1 MSKRLISMILIV
13 AILCSMLLMSCDIS
27 KLATSKGNAQNT
39 PTTDT
44 ADEGAQTL
52 QILKSNA
59 KLTQDQLLSRI
70 KAEYLIT
77 NGGYADSDPIVAIIT
92 LPGASL
98 IDSYMSTSAVG
109 SVSDYVHSVEGKAA
123 EESIL
128 AEQSSLIDELYAEGL
143 ISGVAYSYSTI
154 MNGVAV
160 NTTYGNLK
168 KISEKN
174 NVYQTILSDTFN
186 RPTAIEG
193 TDASGIVNP
202 VDVYPTG
209 IFNSSSAVSSTG
221 EKFTGKHTAV
231 AVLDSGFDCEHTVF
245 KNQPEGEL
253 LITQKTVSSVLAN
266 TTAIKLDKSLELMDV
281 YYSDK
286 IPFVFDYADKD
297 KNVNPYDSEHGTHVA
312 GIIGGMDDTI
322 TGIAVD
328 TQLVLMK
335 VFPDLDDGG
344 KTEDILAA
352 LEDAVLLG
360 VDAINM
366 SLGSSCGFS
375 READGDAINAV
386 YDKINESGISLI
398 CAASNSYSSAY
409 GGEGGN
415 TNKVTNP
422 DSATVGSPST
432 YPGALSVASISG
444 TKSKYIVANDKQI
457 IFFTESNNIAG
468 DPNDFFD
475 ELNIGTGEGQT
486 LSKTFEYVT
495 IPGVGMKANYAAFSK
510 DELKGKIALVRRG
523 ENTFEDKALQAKL
536 AGAAAC
542 IIYNNVEGDILMSMG
557 KSDHIPTISI
567 SKEDGSVL
575 SQTPRGTITLTYHN
589 QAGPFMSDFS
599 SWGPTAD
606 LKLKPEITA
615 HGGNILS
622 SVPGGGY
629 DELSGT
635 SMATPNLCG
644 IVVLIRQ
651 YLKEKYPSYN
661 YQQISVMANQMLM
674 STATIIVDQQ
684 ANPYSPRKQ
693 GAGLASLSNV
703 VNTKAYLTVDGIDR
717 TKLELGDDKEKRGV
731 YEMTFS
737 VVNLSEDTLSYD
749 LSLIA
754 MTETVSKSNSD
765 YVAEKAQILGG
776 KTVFSVGGSVISG
789 STLTV
794 PGNSTLKITATYT
807 MSDADKQM
815 IDKLFPNGMF
825 VEGFVKLTA
834 SKETKIDLNIPFL
847 AFFGDWTQ
855 APMFDK
861 TYYEVESE
869 AHNAAIDEE
878 DKLKADYYAT
888 TPYGSYYYNYI
899 IPLGTYLYDVDT
911 NMYDA
916 IPATEQHIAISDTL
930 GTIDGLSAVYAG
942 LLRNAKTMTYT
953 IVDKVT
959 GEEVYRKEVTNANKA
974 YFVNAPFPNY
984 EFLNVKS
991 QQLGLVNNREY
1002 TFLMEGTLDYG
1013 DGGVSSNIRNHFT
1026 FDFCLDNEAPI
1037 LKDVKYE
1044 KEYDKTLKKDR
1055 YYLTMTIYDNHYVQS
1070 ITPIAFT
1077 SSQTY
1082 AFLSETPIP
1091 VYSQKGQDNVVRIE
1105 ITDYLEDL
1113 YMDELITSAIS
1124 FSIDD
1129 YALNSNI
1136 YICQLPGTKG
1146 DFKFTKDGTEDGTD
1160 LSILTLYEGEVV
1172 DLTQYLYTSDTSVD
1186 AFKDYLRYLDWESSN
1201 EKVATVKDGEI
1212 LGVKAGR
1219 TTITVT
1225 EQLDGKQANLLIN
1238 VKPRPTDNQE
1248 KSKQLAT
1255 QRKSVDNVE
1264 DKYVESIRFSYFDTI
1279 FAYSRAAQTSKI
1291 GETGDRHY
1299 LSAVEGGE
1307 ISFYPGEKIQLFYD
1321 LDPWYVA
1328 DKYPVTFT
1336 STNENVAIVDEE
1348 GVVTALKK
1356 GTTTIQAR
1364 LEGSSLRA
1372 SVKITVNSE
1381 FIIENRTLVAYK
1393 GLGGEVI
1400 IPDDEGI
1407 LYIGAFAFCLYD
1419 TDNTVEVSEEDYD
1432 ANKIP
1437 STNTTVTSVV
1447 IPDSVQEIQKYAFYN
1462 CVGLKKVTVPSSVR
1476 FIREYAFYGDAKLEE
1491 IDLSNVEAIGARAFS
1506 GCAKLTLNPKKD
1518 LRKTYAIGVRAFED
1532 CTSITSINLTTLR
1545 NTGSE
1550 AFKGC
1555 TALESVVFGE
1565 KTKLSYAMFAKS
1577 GVKHVV
1583 LYETLEIP
1591 EYCFAECSELISVT
1605 LKNNIWK
1612 IGYGAFCENEKL
1624 TTVVFE
1630 GSVDIIGEQAFYDC
1644 PELATLT
1651 LPNSELTL
1659 ENYCFFECGG
1669 LSTLVF
1675 GENTFIKNM
1684 NGAAFQSTAISTFTV
1699 HADNPYYAVS
1709 ADGKLLTS
1717 KDGKTI
1723 YLAATGADFGES
1735 YTISADVVGNGAFCG
1750 INVLHLIFTN
1760 PKTVISD
1767 YAFANCEALES
1778 ITFPEEGIASIG
1790 NSAFRYTEK
1799 LTSVNLE
1806 KVKTVGD
1813 YAFSN
1818 SGLTEI
1824 TLADGATYGEGA
1836 FFASALER
1844 VTIGK
1849 LSSFGMGAFQRCLS
1863 LIEVIMPAE
1872 GGVSFGDSCFA
1883 YDASLETIDLST
1895 VKIIPDQLFF
1905 ECTSLRRAD
1914 MQSAVKIGAYA
1925 FADCSSLFYVRF
1937 PVVEEIGEGAF
1948 SQYEQ
1953 YGQAPIFGGTGTDSE
1968 GREALVLPETLTYLG
1983 DGTFIGCSGVELVV
1997 FEGNGLTPPSMEGKT
2012 DEEVAEKYWNY
2023 LFAYCENLTEV
2034 VLPEAM
2040 TRIGKYAFAGCKSL
2054 EIINLSSVREIDE
2067 LAFYECVFLE
2077 EVDLGSAE
2085 FIGFGAFT
2093 GCSFLESIGST
2104 TELVEVAD
2112 HAFSG
2117 TNLKDVTAPKLEKIG
2132 VCAFQNNTDLAS
2144 FTFSNKLSYIG
2155 DRAFWGCESLADFY
2169 YDLDG
2174 TPTKDGKINDY
2185 ASLSDGVLYTGLPSG
2200 KLQLAA
2206 VPGGKTTQ
2214 TLEVL
2219 EGTSRIDQ
2227 YSGNQNKSITKLIL
2241 PESLKLI
2248 GNYAFYGYDALECV
2262 EFRSFT
2268 APALESSYIPNAK
2281 LEEDDPGFSI
2291 LQNYYDVFELELCYY
2306 TFIDLAGKKDPIKM
2320 VLPSNMDT
2328 EGYDGIIYLACFGK
2342 VEDAE
2347 HSEYVA
2353 MDKTTSSF
2361 IDYATEIEGIDEI
2374 TVKHESLIN
2383 SAVAALNAMKQDYT
2397 NFGYTEERW
2406 QEMSDAVKKAKAELN
2421 SIKLQ
2426 SASPAIQKL
2435 QADILALPDTY
2446 TSADKATM
2454 DAIKASLALL
2464 KPAEKVILDLS
2475 RYTALLPAYE
2485 ADVPDVIVPDDP
2497 TPDPEPDKPASP
2509 LMTVLI
2515 VLVSVMAIAAVAA
2528 VAYVIIKRKNKSKKA
2543 EKPEQNE
2550 AEDSVAK
2557 DELVLQEE
2565 NKAQNE
2571 PVLQDGPE
2579 EKDESE
2585 ALENSEKG
2593 DDEE

>member
-1 MSKRLISMILIV
+1 MSRRLISMLLIV
-13 AILCSMLLMSCDIS
+13 VMLGSMLLTSCSSIGRGD
-27 KLATSKGNAQNT
+27 
-39 PTTDT
+39 TDKT
-44 ADEGAQTL
+44 NQDSALTDVVDKNSQTL

-59 KLTQDQLLSRI
+59 KFTQDQQLSRI
-70 KAEYLIT
+70 KAEYLIA

-92 LPGASL
+92 LPGESVM
-98 IDSYMSTSAVG
+98 DSYISTNALG
-109 SVSDYVHSVEGKAA
+109 SVSDYAGSEKGKDVQ
-123 EESIL
+123 ERVL
-128 AEQSSLIDELYAEGL
+128 AEQSALINELYADGL
-143 ISGVAYSYSTI
+143 ISGVEYSYSTV
-154 MNGVAV
+154 MNGIAV
-160 NTTYGNLK
+160 NTTYGNFK

-174 NVYQTILSDTFN
+174 SISQTILSDTFN
-186 RPTAIEG
+186 RPEAIEG

-209 IFNSSSAVSSTG
+209 IFNSSSAISATG
-221 EKFTGKHTAV
+221 EQFTGKHTAV

-245 KNQPEGEL
+245 QNRPAGEL
-253 LITQKTVSSVLAN
+253 LITQQFVSSVLAD
-266 TTAIKLDKSLELMDV
+266 TTAMKLDKTLELMDV

-312 GIIGGMDDTI
+312 GIIGGLDETI

-335 VFPDLDDGG
+335 VFPDLDEGG

-386 YDKINESGISLI
+386 YDKINQSGISLI

-415 TNKVTNP
+415 TNKASNP
-422 DSATVGSPST
+422 DSSTVGSPST

-444 TKSKYIVANDKQI
+444 TKSKYIVANDEQI
-457 IFFTESNNIAG
+457 IFFNESNDISG
-468 DPNDFFD
+468 DPNDFFA
-475 ELNIGTGEGQT
+475 ELNIGNGEGQVQ
-486 LSKTFEYVT
+486 SKTFEYVT

-510 DELKGKIALVRRG
+510 DDLKGKIALVRRG

-536 AGAAAC
+536 AGAVAC

-567 SKEDGSVL
+567 SKEDGTIL
-575 SQTPRGTITLTYHN
+575 AQQATGTITLSYQS

-599 SWGPTAD
+599 SWGPTPD

-651 YLKEKYPSYN
+651 YLKEKYPEYT

-737 VVNLSEDTLSYD
+737 VVNISSEALTYD

-754 MTETVSKSNSD
+754 MTETVSKSDSE

-776 KTVFSVGGSVISG
+776 STAFAVSGGSLSG
-789 STLTV
+789 SLLTV
-794 PGNSTLKITATYT
+794 PANATVKVTATYT
-807 MSDADKQM
+807 MSDADKKM
-815 IDKLFPNGMF
+815 MDSLFVNGMY

-834 SKETKIDLNIPFL
+834 KESTGIDLNIPFL

-911 NMYDA
+911 DMYDA
-916 IPATEQHIAISDTL
+916 IPATEEHIAMSDSL

-959 GEEVYRKEVTNANKA
+959 GEEVYRNEVVNANKA
-974 YFVNAPFPNY
+974 YYNGVPLPNY
-984 EFLNVKS
+984 EFLNIKS
-991 QQLGLVNNREY
+991 YELGLVNNREY

-1013 DGGVSSNIRNHFT
+1013 DGGVSTNIRNHFT
-1026 FDFCLDNEAPI
+1026 FDFYLDNEAPI
-1037 LKDVKYE
+1037 LKNVEYE

-1070 ITPIAFT
+1070 ITPITFT
-1077 SSQTY
+1077 STQSY
-1082 AFLSETPIP
+1082 AFLTENPIP
-1091 VYSQKGQDNVVRIE
+1091 VYSQMGQDNVVRIE
-1105 ITDYLEDL
+1105 ITDYLEQL
-1113 YMDELITSAIS
+1113 CHDEVITSALS

-1160 LSILTLYEGEVV
+1160 LSILSLYEGEVV
-1172 DLTQYLYTSDTSVD
+1172 DLTSYLYTSDTSVD
-1186 AFKDYLRYLDWESSN
+1186 AFKDYLRYLYWESSN
-1201 EKVATVKDGEI
+1201 EKVATVKDGQI
-1212 LGVKAGR
+1212 MGVKAGR

-1225 EQLDGKQANLLIN
+1225 ELLDGKQTNLLIN
-1238 VKPRPTDNQE
+1238 VKAKPEDTKE
-1248 KSKQLAT
+1248 KQFKNSSGT
-1255 QRKSVDNVE
+1255 RNTVVE
-1264 DKYVESIRFSYFDTI
+1264 NAGDAYVESIKFSYFDTI

-1299 LSAVEGGE
+1299 LSAMEGGG

-1321 LDPWYVA
+1321 IDPWYVE
-1328 DKYPVTFT
+1328 DNYPVTFT
-1336 STNENVAIVDEE
+1336 STNESVAIVDEE

-1356 GTTTIQAR
+1356 GTTTIQAV

-1381 FIIENRTLVAYK
+1381 FVIENRTLIAYK
-1393 GLGGEVI
+1393 GLGGEVV
-1400 IPDDEGI
+1400 IPNDEGI

-1419 TDNTVEVSEEDYD
+1419 TDNTIELTEEDYD

-1437 STNTTVTSVV
+1437 STNTTVTSIV
-1447 IPDSVQEIQKYAFYN
+1447 IPDTVQEIQKYAFYN
-1462 CVGLKKVTVPSSVR
+1462 CVGLKKVTIPSSVR
-1476 FIREYAFYGDAKLEE
+1476 FIREYAFYGDAKLETV
-1491 IDLSNVEAIGARAFS
+1491 DLSNVEAIGARAFS
-1506 GCAKLTLNPKKD
+1506 GCSKLTLDPEKD
-1518 LRKTYAIGVRAFED
+1518 LRKTYSIGDRAFEN
-1532 CTSITSINLTTLR
+1532 CTSITSVDLTTLR
-1545 NTGSE
+1545 NTGKE

-1555 TALESVVFGE
+1555 SSLEAVVLGE
-1565 KTKLSYAMFAKS
+1565 KTKLSYAMFVRS
-1577 GVKHVV
+1577 GVKNIV

-1591 EYCFAECSELISVT
+1591 AYCFAECKDLESVT
-1605 LKNNIWK
+1605 FKNDIWR
-1612 IGYGAFCENEKL
+1612 IGNGAFCENEKL
-1624 TTVVFE
+1624 ATVNFE

-1644 PELATLT
+1644 PALT
-1651 LPNSELTL
+1651 ALKLPNCEITL
-1659 ENYCFFECGG
+1659 ENYCFYECEK
-1669 LSTLVF
+1669 LNTLEF
-1675 GENTFIKNM
+1675 GTDTWISNM
-1684 NGAAFQSTAISTFTV
+1684 NGAAFQATEIKTFIVPSSNAHYKVST
-1699 HADNPYYAVS
+1699 
-1709 ADGKLLTS
+1709 DGKLLLS
-1717 KDGKTI
+1717 KDGRTVH
-1723 YLAATGADFGES
+1723 LAATGADFGDS
-1735 YTISADVVGNGAFCG
+1735 YTISYDVVGNGAFCG
-1750 INVLHLIFTN
+1750 IEIVNLTFTN
-1760 PKTVISD
+1760 PNTVIGD

-1778 ITFPEEGIASIG
+1778 VTFPTAGVASIG
-1790 NSAFRYTEK
+1790 NSSFRYAK
-1799 LTSVNLE
+1799 NLTKVNLE
-1806 KVKTVGD
+1806 KIKLVGD

-1818 SGLTEI
+1818 TGLKDVV
-1824 TLADGATYGEGA
+1824 LSDGATYGEGA
-1836 FFASALER
+1836 FYAATIEK

-1849 LSSFGMGAFQRCLS
+1849 NSQFGMGAFQKCTS
-1863 LIEVIMPAE
+1863 LKSVVMPTE
-1872 GGVSFGDSCFA
+1872 GGVTFGDGCFA
-1883 YDASLETIDLST
+1883 YDTSLETIDLST
-1895 VKIIPDQLFF
+1895 MKVIPDQAFF
-1905 ECTSLRRAD
+1905 ECTALMKAD
-1914 MQSAVKIGAYA
+1914 MQNAVKIGAYA
-1925 FADCSSLFYVRF
+1925 FADCASLFYVRF

-1948 SQYEQ
+1948 SQYEK
-1953 YGQAPIFGGTGTDSE
+1953 YGQAPIFGGTGMDSD
-1968 GREALVLPETLTYLG
+1968 GNTALVLPETLTYLG
-1983 DGTFIGCSGVELVV
+1983 DGAFIGCTGIESVV
-1997 FEGNGLTPPSMEGKT
+1997 FAGNRLTAPSMEGKT
-2012 DEEVAEKYWNY
+2012 EEEQAEKYWNY
-2023 LFAYCENLTEV
+2023 LFAYCTNLKKV
-2034 VLPEAM
+2034 VLPESM
-2040 TRIGKYAFAGCKSL
+2040 TRIGKYAFAGCELL
-2054 EIINLSSVREIDE
+2054 ETINLSYVTEIDE
-2067 LAFYECVFLE
+2067 LAFYECLSLE
-2077 EVDLGSAE
+2077 EVELTSVKTVGY
-2085 FIGFGAFT
+2085 GAFT
-2093 GCSFLESIGST
+2093 GCSFLESIGDT
-2104 TELVEVAD
+2104 PELTEVAD
-2112 HAFSG
+2112 YAFSG
-2117 TNLKDVTAPKLEKIG
+2117 TDLKEVNAPVLEKIG
-2132 VCAFQNNTDLAS
+2132 VCAFQDNTSLTS
-2144 FTFSNKLSYIG
+2144 FTFSESLQAIS
-2155 DRAFWGCESLADFY
+2155 DRAFWGCEKLESFY
-2169 YDLDG
+2169 YNADG
-2174 TPTKDGKINDY
+2174 SAKKDGRINDY
-2185 ASLSDGVLYTGLPSG
+2185 AMLHDGVLYTNLPSG
-2200 KLQLAA
+2200 KLQLTAI
-2206 VPGGKTTQ
+2206 PGGKSVE

-2219 EGTSRIDQ
+2219 ENTARIDQ
-2227 YSGNQNKSITKLIL
+2227 YAGNQNKNIKSLIL

-2248 GNYAFYGYDALECV
+2248 GNYAFYGYDNLECV

-2268 APALESSYIPNAK
+2268 APALESSYISSALLN
-2281 LEEDDPGFSI
+2281 EDDPGYSI
-2291 LQNYYDVFELELCYY
+2291 LQNCYDLFELELCYY
-2306 TFIDLAGKKDPIKM
+2306 TFIDLAGKKEPIKM
-2320 VLPSNMDT
+2320 ILPSNTDV
-2328 EGYDGIIYLACFGK
+2328 EGYDGIIYLVCFGK

-2347 HSEYVA
+2347 HSSYVA
-2353 MDKTTSSF
+2353 MDKTTTNF
-2361 IDYATEIEGIDEI
+2361 IDYATQIEAIDEI
-2374 TVKHESLIN
+2374 ALKHENLIN
-2383 SAVAALNAMKQDYT
+2383 SALAALNAMKQDYT
-2397 NFGYTEERW
+2397 QFGYTAERW
-2406 QEMSDAVKKAKAELN
+2406 QEMTLAVQNAKATLN
-2421 SIKLQ
+2421 SIKLH

-2446 TSADKATM
+2446 TSAYRATM
-2454 DAIKASLALL
+2454 EALKASISAL
-2464 KPAEKVILDLS
+2464 KPAEKQILDLS
-2475 RYTALLPAYE
+2475 RYTALLSAYE
-2485 ADVPDVIVPDDP
+2485 ADILQDEPTDSDP
-2497 TPDPEPDKPASP
+2497 IIDSEKPAFP
-2509 LMTVLI
+2509 WKTVI
-2515 VLVSVMAIAAVAA
+2515 IISVSVIALAGACVG
-2528 VAYVIIKRKNKSKKA
+2528 VYLFLRSRKAKA
-2543 EKPEQNE
+2543 EP
-2550 AEDSVAK
+2550 AETEED
-2557 DELVLQEE
+2557 EE
-2565 NKAQNE
+2565 NE
-2571 PVLQDGPE
+2571 PNREIGE
-2579 EKDESE
+2579 EETKE
-2585 ALENSEKG
+2585 G
-2593 DDEE
+2593 DDQQ

>member
-1 MSKRLISMILIV
+1 MLLIV
-13 AILCSMLLMSCDIS
+13 AMLCSILLTSCDVLKS
-27 KLATSKGNAQNT
+27 DLPSADKS
-39 PTTDT
+39 PT
-44 ADEGAQTL
+44 ADKSDNDAQTL
-52 QILKSNA
+52 RILKSDA
-59 KLTQDQLLSRI
+59 KLTQEQQLSRI
-70 KAEYLIT
+70 KAEYLIA
-77 NGGYADSDPIVAIIT
+77 NGGYSDSDPIVAIIT
-92 LPGASL
+92 LPGDSL
-98 IDSYMSTSAVG
+98 MDRFISTNALG
-109 SVSDYVHSVEGKAA
+109 SVSDYVYSEEGRAVQDA
-123 EESIL
+123 IFD
-128 AEQSSLIDELYAEGL
+128 EQRALVDELGAKGL
-143 ISGVAYSYSTI
+143 ISDVVYSYSTI
-154 MNGVAV
+154 MNGIAV
-160 NTTYGNLK
+160 NTTYGDFK
-168 KISEKN
+168 KISEMN
-174 NVYQTILSDTFN
+174 NVSLTILSDTFN
-186 RPTAIEG
+186 RPEAIEG

-209 IFNSSSAVSSTG
+209 IFNSSSAVSASG
-221 EKFTGKHTAV
+221 ERFTGKHTAV

-245 KNQPEGEL
+245 QNKPAGEL
-253 LITQKTVSSVLAN
+253 LITQQLVSSVLAN
-266 TTAIKLDKSLELMDV
+266 TNALKLDKSLELMDV

-312 GIIGGMDDTI
+312 GIIGGLDDTI

-335 VFPDLDDGG
+335 VFPDLDEGG

-375 READGDAINAV
+375 READSDAINAV

-398 CAASNSYSSAY
+398 TAASNSYSSAY

-444 TKSKYIVANDKQI
+444 TKSKYIVANDSQI
-457 IFFTESNNIAG
+457 IFFTESNDISG
-468 DPNDFFD
+468 DPNDFFG
-475 ELNIGTGEGQT
+475 ELNVGNGDGQVQ
-486 LSKTFEYVT
+486 SMTFEYVT

-567 SKEDGSVL
+567 SKEDGEVL
-575 SQTPRGTITLTYHN
+575 SKTPRGKITLTFQN

-599 SWGPTAD
+599 SWGPTPD

-651 YLKEKYPSYN
+651 YLKEKYPTYT
-661 YQQISVMANQMLM
+661 YQEISVMANQMLM

-717 TKLELGDDKEKRGV
+717 TKLELGDDKEKLGV
-731 YEMTFS
+731 YSMTFS

-754 MTETVSKSNSD
+754 MTETVSKSDSD

-776 KTVFSVGGSVISG
+776 KTVFSVGGKVING
-789 STLTV
+789 TVLTV
-794 PGNSTLKITATYT
+794 PGNATVEVTATYT
-807 MSDADKQM
+807 MAETDKQM
-815 IDKLFPNGMF
+815 IDRLFPNGMY

-834 SKETKIDLNIPFL
+834 SESTKIDLNIPFL

-869 AHNAAIDEE
+869 AHNAAIDDE

-916 IPATEQHIAISDTL
+916 IPATEEHIAMSDML

-959 GEEVYRKEVTNANKA
+959 GEEIYRNEVTNANKA
-974 YFVNAPFPNY
+974 YFANAPVPNY
-984 EFLNVKS
+984 EFLNIKS
-991 QQLGLVNNREY
+991 YQLGLVNNREY

-1013 DGGVSSNIRNHFT
+1013 DGGVSTNIRNHFT
-1026 FDFCLDNEAPI
+1026 FDFTLDNEAPI

-1055 YYLTMTIYDNHYVQS
+1055 YYLTMTVYDNHYVQS
-1070 ITPIAFT
+1070 ITPITFT

-1091 VYSQKGQDNVVRIE
+1091 VYSQRGEDSVVRIE

-1113 YMDELITSAIS
+1113 YKDELITSALS

-1172 DLTQYLYTSDTSVD
+1172 DLTEYLYTSDITVD
-1186 AFKDYLRYLDWESSN
+1186 AYKDYLRYLYWESSN
-1201 EKVATVKDGEI
+1201 EKVATVKDGQL

-1219 TTITVT
+1219 TTVTVT
-1225 EQLDGKQANLLIN
+1225 EQLDGKQTNLLIN
-1238 VKPRPTDNQE
+1238 VKPRPDEQK
-1248 KSKQLAT
+1248 KSSQQAKN
-1255 QRKSVDNVE
+1255 KNVVDSK
-1264 DKYVESIRFSYFDTI
+1264 DDAYVESIRFSYFDTI

-1299 LSAVEGGE
+1299 ISALEGGG

-1321 LDPWYVA
+1321 LDPWYVE

-1336 STNENVAIVDEE
+1336 STNENVAIVDED

-1356 GTTTIQAR
+1356 GTTTIQAI

-1372 SVKITVNSE
+1372 SIRVTVNSE
-1381 FIIENRTLVAYK
+1381 FVIENRTLVAYK
-1393 GLGGEVI
+1393 GLGGDVV

-1419 TDNTVEVSEEDYD
+1419 TDNTVELTEEDYD

-1447 IPDSVQEIQKYAFYN
+1447 IPDNVQEIQKYAFYN
-1462 CVGLKKVTVPSSVR
+1462 CVGLKKVTIPSTVR
-1476 FIREYAFYGDAKLEE
+1476 FIREYAFYGDAKLEQ
-1491 IDLSNVEAIGARAFS
+1491 IDLSYVEAVGARAFS
-1506 GCAKLTLNPKKD
+1506 GCTKLTLDPETD
-1518 LRKTYAIGVRAFED
+1518 LIKTYAIGERAFEN
-1532 CTSITSINLTTLR
+1532 CTSITSVDLTALR
-1545 NTGSE
+1545 NTGKE

-1555 TALESVVFGE
+1555 TSLDNVVFGE

-1583 LYETLEIP
+1583 LYEALEIP
-1591 EYCFAECSELISVT
+1591 DYCFAECGELISVT
-1605 LKNNIWK
+1605 LMNDIWK
-1612 IGYGAFCENEKL
+1612 IGYGAFCENAKL
-1624 TTVVFE
+1624 SVVNFQ

-1644 PELATLT
+1644 PSLETLG
-1651 LPNSELTL
+1651 LPDSEVIL
-1659 ENYCFFECGG
+1659 ENYCFFECEG
-1669 LSTLVF
+1669 LTTLVL
-1675 GENTFIKNM
+1675 GKNTFIKDM
-1684 NGAAFQSTAISTFTV
+1684 NGAAFQSTAITNFTL
-1699 HADNPYYAVS
+1699 NEENIYYTVS
-1709 ADGKLLTS
+1709 DDGKLLLS
-1717 KDGKTI
+1717 ADGSTI
-1723 YLAATGADFGES
+1723 FLAATGADFGES
-1735 YTISADVVGNGAFCG
+1735 YTVSADVVGNGAFCG
-1750 INVLHLIFTN
+1750 IDLVHIIFTN
-1760 PKTVISD
+1760 PNTVISD
-1767 YAFANCEALES
+1767 YAFANCEAIES
-1778 ITFPEEGIASIG
+1778 ITFPESGVASIG
-1790 NSAFRYTEK
+1790 NSAFRYAEK
-1799 LTSVNLE
+1799 LTAVNLE
-1806 KVKTVGD
+1806 KVKLVGD

-1818 SGLTEI
+1818 TGLTAV
-1824 TLADGATYGEGA
+1824 TLADDATYGEGA
-1836 FFASALER
+1836 FFNSALES
-1844 VTIGK
+1844 VTVGK
-1849 LSSFGMGAFQRCLS
+1849 NSTFGMGAFQRCLS
-1863 LIEVIMPAE
+1863 LREVVMPSD
-1872 GGVSFGDSCFA
+1872 GGVTLGESCFA
-1883 YDASLETIDLST
+1883 YDTALETIDLSS
-1895 VKIIPDQLFF
+1895 VSIIPDQAFF
-1905 ECTSLRRAD
+1905 ECTSLRKAD
-1914 MQSAVKIGAYA
+1914 MQVAVQIGAYA
-1925 FADCSSLFYVRF
+1925 FADCASLYYVRF
-1937 PVVEEIGEGAF
+1937 PVVEQIGEGAF

-1953 YGQAPIFGGTGTDSE
+1953 YGQAPIFGGTGIDAE
-1968 GREALVLPETLTYLG
+1968 GNEALVLPATLTYLG
-1983 DGTFIGCSGVELVV
+1983 DGAFIGCTGIQVVV
-1997 FEGNGLTPPSMEGKT
+1997 FDGNGLTPPSMEGKS
-2012 DEEVAEKYWNY
+2012 EEEQAEKYWNY
-2023 LFAYCENLTEV
+2023 LFAYCENLNKV
-2034 VLPEAM
+2034 VLPEGM
-2040 TRIGKYAFAGCKSL
+2040 SRIGKYAFAGCELL
-2054 EIINLSSVREIDE
+2054 EFINLSAVTEIDE
-2067 LAFYECVFLE
+2067 LAFYECVYLE
-2077 EVDLGSAE
+2077 EVDLAKAE
-2085 FIGFGAFT
+2085 YVGFGAFT
-2093 GCSFLESIGST
+2093 GCRFLESIGST
-2104 TELVEVAD
+2104 PALVEVAD

-2117 TNLKDVTAPKLEKIG
+2117 TDLREVNAPLLSSIG
-2132 VCAFQNNTDLAS
+2132 ICAFQDNENLAS
-2144 FTFSNKLSYIG
+2144 FTFSEKLGYIG
-2155 DRAFWGCESLADFY
+2155 DRAFWGCAALADFY
-2169 YDLDG
+2169 YA
-2174 TPTKDGKINDY
+2174 KDGSQLKDGRINDY
-2185 ASLSDGVLYTGLPSG
+2185 ATLYDGVLYTVLPSG
-2200 KLQLAA
+2200 KLQLTA
-2206 VPGGKTTQ
+2206 VPGGKTVE
-2214 TLEVL
+2214 TLEL
-2219 EGTSRIDQ
+2219 PEGTARVDQ
-2227 YSGNQNKSITKLIL
+2227 YAGNQNKSITKVIL

-2248 GNYAFYGYDALECV
+2248 GNYAFYGYDALQCV
-2262 EFRSFT
+2262 EFRSFV
-2268 APALESSYIPNAK
+2268 APSLESSYIPDAK
-2281 LEEDDPGFSI
+2281 LDEDDPGFDV
-2291 LQNYYDVFELELCYY
+2291 LQKYFDVFELELCYY
-2306 TFIDLAGKKDPIKM
+2306 TFIDLAGKKEPIKM
-2320 VLPSNMDT
+2320 ILPSNTDVV
-2328 EGYDGIIYLACFGK
+2328 GYDGIIYLVCFGN

-2347 HSEYVA
+2347 HSTYVA

-2361 IDYATEIEGIDEI
+2361 IDYATEIEGIADI
-2374 TVKHESLIN
+2374 TVKHEALIN

-2397 NFGYTEERW
+2397 KFGYTEERW
-2406 QEMSDAVKKAKAELN
+2406 EEMTSAVLAAKMKLN

-2426 SASPAIQKL
+2426 SASPTLQKL

-2446 TSADKATM
+2446 TSAYKATM
-2454 DAIKASLALL
+2454 DAIKASISAL
-2464 KPAEKVILDLS
+2464 KPAEKVLLDLS
-2475 RYTALLPAYE
+2475 KYNALLSAYE
-2485 ADVPDVIVPDDP
+2485 ADVPAEI
-2497 TPDPEPDKPASP
+2497 TPEPEPAPEPDEQTSP
-2509 LMTVLI
+2509 WKVVLI
-2515 VLVSVMAIAAVAA
+2515 VLASVIVIAGVG
-2528 VAYVIIKRKNKSKKA
+2528 VGVYFFLKRK
-2543 EKPEQNE
+2543 
-2550 AEDSVAK
+2550 K
-2557 DELVLQEE
+2557 DFD
-2565 NKAQNE
+2565 
-2571 PVLQDGPE
+2571 PTGSPE
-2579 EKDESE
+2579 ESENREEQILEAQEHNGDEE
-2585 ALENSEKG
+2585 AHEDEKSTVTEETEEG
-2593 DDEE
+2593 DDR

>member
-1 MSKRLISMILIV
+1 MLLIV
-13 AILCSMLLMSCDIS
+13 AMLFSVLLTACTFTKSV
-27 KLATSKGNAQNT
+27 T
-39 PTTDT
+39 PTTEQTEVVENEPEDSS
-44 ADEGAQTL
+44 QTL
-52 QILKSNA
+52 MILKSDN

-98 IDSYMSTSAVG
+98 MDRYITTNALG
-109 SVSDYVHSVEGKAA
+109 SVSDYVHTQEGEEAQKA
-123 EESIL
+123 IL
-128 AEQSSLIDELYAEGL
+128 AEQHALIDELYAEGL
-143 ISGVAYSYSTI
+143 ISDVAYSYSTI
-154 MNGVAV
+154 LNGVAV
-160 NTTYGNLK
+160 HTTYGDFKNIAK
-168 KISEKN
+168 KN
-174 NVYQTILSDTFN
+174 NVHQTILSDTFN
-186 RPTAIEG
+186 RPQALEG

-209 IFNSSSAVSSTG
+209 IFNSSSAVSLTG
-221 EKFTGKHTAV
+221 EHFTGKHTAV

-245 KNQPEGEL
+245 QNKPAGEL
-253 LITQKTVSSVLAN
+253 LITQKFVSSILAN
-266 TTAIKLDKSLELMDV
+266 TTAMRLDDSLELMDV

-312 GIIGGMDDTI
+312 GIIGGQDETI

-335 VFPDLDDGG
+335 VFPDLDEGG

-386 YDKINESGISLI
+386 YQKINESGISLI

-444 TKSKYIVANDKQI
+444 TKSKYIVANNKQI
-457 IFFTESNNIAG
+457 IFFTESNDISG
-468 DPNDFFD
+468 DPNDFFN
-475 ELNIGTGEGQT
+475 ELNIGTGEGQVQ
-486 LSKTFEYVT
+486 SKTFEYVT

-567 SKEDGSVL
+567 SKEDGAVL
-575 SQTPRGTITLTYHN
+575 SETPRGTITLTYHN

-599 SWGPTAD
+599 SWGPTPD

-651 YLKEKYPSYN
+651 YLKEKYPSYT
-661 YQQISVMANQMLM
+661 YQEISVMANQMLM

-703 VNTKAYLTVDGIDR
+703 VTTKAYLTVKGIDR
-717 TKLELGDDKEKRGV
+717 TKLELVDDKEKRGI

-737 VVNLSEDTLSYD
+737 VVNLSADTLSYD

-754 MTETVSKSNSD
+754 MTETVSKSDSD
-765 YVAEKAQILGG
+765 YVAEKSQILGG
-776 KTVFSVGGSVISG
+776 STVFSVDGAVLSG
-789 STLTV
+789 NTLTV
-794 PGNSTLKITATYT
+794 PGNATVEVTATYT
-807 MSDADKQM
+807 MTSADKQM
-815 IDKLFPNGMF
+815 IDDLFPNGMF

-834 SKETKIDLNIPFL
+834 AKDTNIDLNIPFL

-869 AHNAAIDEE
+869 AHNAAIDDE

-916 IPATEQHIAISDTL
+916 IPATEEHIAMSDTL

-959 GEEVYRKEVTNANKA
+959 GEEIYRKEVINANKA
-974 YFVNAPFPNY
+974 YFANAPVPNY
-984 EFLNVKS
+984 EFLDIKS
-991 QQLGLVNNREY
+991 HELGLVNNREY

-1070 ITPIAFT
+1070 ITPISFT

-1082 AFLSETPIP
+1082 AFLTDSPIP

-1113 YMDELITSAIS
+1113 YSDELITSALS

-1160 LSILTLYEGEVV
+1160 LSILTLNEGEVV
-1172 DLTQYLYTSDTSVD
+1172 DLTRYLYTSDITVD
-1186 AFKDYLRYLDWESSN
+1186 AFKDYLRYLKWESSN
-1201 EKVATVKDGEI
+1201 EKVATVKDGQL
-1212 LGVKAGR
+1212 LGVQAGR

-1238 VKPRPTDNQE
+1238 VKAKPERQQAAR
-1248 KSKQLAT
+1248 KQSAK
-1255 QRKSVDNVE
+1255 QKNVVDNVE
-1264 DKYVESIRFSYFDTI
+1264 DAYVESIRFSYFDTI

-1299 LSAVEGGE
+1299 LSAMKGGE

-1321 LDPWYVA
+1321 LDPWYVEE
-1328 DKYPVTFT
+1328 KYPVTFT

-1364 LEGSSLRA
+1364 LENSSLRA

-1393 GLGGEVI
+1393 GLGGEVV

-1407 LYIGAFAFCLYD
+1407 LYIGPFAFCLYD
-1419 TDNTVEVSEEDYD
+1419 TDNTVELTEEDYD

-1447 IPDSVQEIQKYAFYN
+1447 IPSTVQEIQKYAFYN

-1491 IDLSNVEAIGARAFS
+1491 IDLSSVEAIGARAFA
-1506 GCAKLTLNPKKD
+1506 GCTKLTLDFEKD
-1518 LRKTYAIGVRAFED
+1518 LRKTYAIGVRAFEN
-1532 CTSITSINLTTLR
+1532 CTGLTAVNLTTLR

-1555 TALESVVFGE
+1555 TSLETVVFGE

-1577 GVKHVV
+1577 GIKNVV
-1583 LYETLEIP
+1583 LYETVEIP
-1591 EYCFAECSELISVT
+1591 DYCFAECSELISVT
-1605 LKNNIWK
+1605 LKKDIWK
-1612 IGYGAFCENEKL
+1612 IGYGAFCETEKL
-1624 TTVVFE
+1624 AQVTFE

-1644 PELATLT
+1644 PALT
-1651 LPNSELTL
+1651 TFVFPDSDVTL
-1659 ENYCFFECGG
+1659 ENYCFFECKN
-1669 LSTLVF
+1669 LDTLVF
-1675 GENTFIKNM
+1675 GANTCILDM
-1684 NGAAFQSTAISTFTV
+1684 SGAPFQSTGIKTFTV
-1699 HADNPYYAVS
+1699 SESNPHYTVS
-1709 ADGKLLTS
+1709 QDGTLLLS

-1723 YLAATGADFGES
+1723 CLAATGVDFGES
-1735 YTISADVVGNGAFCG
+1735 YTITADVVGKGAFCG
-1750 INVLHLIFTN
+1750 VGITHLIFTN
-1760 PKTVISD
+1760 PETVICD
-1767 YAFANCEALES
+1767 YAFANCETLET
-1778 ITFPEEGIASIG
+1778 ITFPAEGVASIG
-1790 NSAFRYTEK
+1790 NSAFRYAEK
-1799 LTSVNLE
+1799 LTAVNLDN
-1806 KVKTVGD
+1806 VKLVGD
-1813 YAFSN
+1813 YVFSN
-1818 SGLTEI
+1818 TGLKEV
-1824 TLADGATYGEGA
+1824 TLASDATYGEGA
-1836 FFASALER
+1836 FFSSALER

-1849 LSSFGMGAFQRCLS
+1849 LSQFGMGAFQKCLS
-1863 LIEVIMPAE
+1863 LKEVIMPAE
-1872 GGVSFGDSCFA
+1872 GGVSFGESCFA
-1883 YDASLETIDLST
+1883 YDTALETIDLSA
-1895 VKIIPDQLFF
+1895 VKVIPDQAFF
-1905 ECTSLRRAD
+1905 ECTSLRKAD
-1914 MQSAVKIGAYA
+1914 MQIAVKIGAYA
-1925 FADCSSLFYVRF
+1925 FADCASLYYVRF

-1953 YGQAPIFGGTGTDSE
+1953 YGQAPIFGGTGMDSE
-1968 GREALVLPETLTYLG
+1968 GKTALVLPETLVSLG
-1983 DGTFIGCSGVELVV
+1983 DGAFIGCSGIEIVV
-1997 FEGNGLTPPSMEGKT
+1997 FAGNGLIPPSMEGKT
-2012 DEEVAEKYWNY
+2012 EEEQAEKYWNY
-2023 LFAYCENLTEV
+2023 LFAYCENLNKVE
-2034 VLPEAM
+2034 LPAAM
-2040 TRIGKYAFAGCKSL
+2040 TRIGKYAFAGCKTL
-2054 EIINLSSVREIDE
+2054 EVINLSHVTEIDE
-2067 LAFYECVFLE
+2067 LAFYECVYLE
-2077 EVDLGSAE
+2077 EVDLASVE
-2085 FIGFGAFT
+2085 FIGFAAFT
-2093 GCSFLESIGST
+2093 GCRFLESIGET
-2104 TELVEVAD
+2104 PALVEVSD

-2117 TNLKDVTAPKLEKIG
+2117 TNLKQVVAPQLEKIG
-2132 VCAFQNNTDLAS
+2132 ICAFQNNENLTA
-2144 FTFSNKLSYIG
+2144 FTFSTKLSSIG
-2155 DRAFWGCESLADFY
+2155 DRAFWGCAKLADFY
-2169 YDLDG
+2169 YDADG
-2174 TPTKDGKINDY
+2174 TSHKDGKINDY
-2185 ASLSDGVLYTGLPSG
+2185 ATLNDGVLYTVLPSG
-2200 KLQLAA
+2200 KLQLTA
-2206 VPGGKTTQ
+2206 VPGGKAIE

-2219 EGTSRIDQ
+2219 AETVRVDQ
-2227 YSGNQNKSITKLIL
+2227 YAGNSNKNITKVIL

-2248 GNYAFYGYDALECV
+2248 GNYAFYGYDALACV
-2262 EFRSFT
+2262 EFRSFI
-2268 APALESSYIPNAK
+2268 APSLESSYIPDAK
-2281 LEEDDPGFSI
+2281 LDEDDPGFAI
-2291 LQNYYDVFELELCYY
+2291 LQNFYDVFELELCYY
-2306 TFIDLAGKKDPIKM
+2306 TFIDLAGKKEPIQM
-2320 VLPSNMDT
+2320 ILPANTDT
-2328 EGYDGIIYLACFGK
+2328 EGYDGIIYLVCFGK

-2347 HSEYVA
+2347 HSTYVA
-2353 MDKTTSSF
+2353 MDKNTTNF
-2361 IDYATEIEGIDEI
+2361 VDYATQIEGITDI
-2374 TVKHESLIN
+2374 TVKHETLIN
-2383 SAVAALNAMKQDYT
+2383 AGVAALNAIKQDYKQ
-2397 NFGYTEERW
+2397 FGYTEERW
-2406 QEMSDAVKKAKAELN
+2406 QEMVVAVQKAKARLN

-2426 SASPAIQKL
+2426 SASPALQKL

-2446 TSADKATM
+2446 TGANKATM
-2454 DAIKASLALL
+2454 DAIKAALAAL
-2464 KPAEKVILDLS
+2464 KPAEKILLDLS
-2475 RYTALLPAYE
+2475 KYTALLSAYE
-2485 ADVPDVIVPDDP
+2485 ADVPAEAPQDP
-2497 TPDPEPDKPASP
+2497 APEPEPTEQP
-2509 LMTVLI
+2509 TFPWITVI
-2515 VLVSVMAIAAVAA
+2515 IVAA
-2528 VAYVIIKRKNKSKKA
+2528 SVVILAGVGVGVYRLAVRKSKLKQPEA
-2543 EKPEQNE
+2543 TEKQETENDSEVPKKQETEDHSE
-2550 AEDSVAK
+2550 AS
-2557 DELVLQEE
+2557 
-2565 NKAQNE
+2565 
-2571 PVLQDGPE
+2571 E
-2579 EKDESE
+2579 EKEINE
-2585 ALENSEKG
+2585 EQETKEG
-2593 DDEE
+2593 DDEG

>member
-1 MSKRLISMILIV
+1 MSKRLIAMLLIV
-13 AILCSMLLMSCDIS
+13 TTLVPMLLTSCNFIKSDS
-27 KLATSKGNAQNT
+27 PTSSNQQT
-39 PTTDT
+39 TTEETTD
-44 ADEGAQTL
+44 ESSQTL
-52 QILKSNA
+52 QILKSDA

-70 KAEYLIT
+70 KAEYLIE
-77 NGGYADSDPIVAIIT
+77 NGGYDDTDPVVVIIT
-92 LPGASL
+92 LSTDSL
-98 IDSYMSTSAVG
+98 VDRYISTNALG
-109 SVSDYVHSVEGKAA
+109 SVADYAYSEEGRAA
-123 EESIL
+123 QQLIL
-128 AEQSSLIDELYAEGL
+128 SEQATLIDELYADGL
-143 ISGVAYSYSTI
+143 ITGVEYNYSTI

-160 NTTYGNLK
+160 NTTYGNL
-168 KISEKN
+168 SEIAKKN
-174 NVYQTILSDTFN
+174 NVHQTILSDTFN
-186 RPTAIEG
+186 RPQVLEG
-193 TDASGIVNP
+193 TDASSIVNP

-221 EKFTGKHTAV
+221 EHFTGKHTAV

-245 KNQPEGEL
+245 QNKPAGEL
-253 LITQKTVSSVLAN
+253 LITQKLVSSILADTN
-266 TTAIKLDKSLELMDV
+266 AMKLDKTLELMDV

-312 GIIGGMDDTI
+312 GVIGGNDETI

-375 READGDAINAV
+375 READGDAINDV
-386 YDKINESGISLI
+386 YDKINQSGISLI

-444 TKSKYIVANDKQI
+444 TKSNYIVANDQQI
-457 IFFTESNNIAG
+457 IFFNESNDISG
-468 DPNDFFD
+468 DPNDFFA
-475 ELNIGTGEGQT
+475 ELNIGAGEGQNQT
-486 LSKTFEYVT
+486 MTFEYVT
-495 IPGVGMKANYAAFSK
+495 IPGVGMKANYAAFAK

-567 SKEDGSVL
+567 SKEDGVVL
-575 SQTPRGTITLTYHN
+575 SQTPRGTITLTYQN

-599 SWGPTAD
+599 SWGPTPD

-651 YLKEKYPSYN
+651 YLKEKYPSYT

-717 TKLELGDDKEKRGV
+717 TKLELGDDREKRGV

-737 VVNLSEDTLSYD
+737 VVNLSADTLSYD
-749 LSLIA
+749 LSVIA
-754 MTETVSKSNSD
+754 MTETVSKSDSD

-776 KTVFSVGGSVISG
+776 NTVFSTDGGTLSG
-789 STLTV
+789 TILTV
-794 PGNSTLKITATYT
+794 PANATVKVTATYT
-807 MSDADKQM
+807 MAESDKQM
-815 IDKLFPNGMF
+815 IDSLFPNGMY

-834 SKETKIDLNIPFL
+834 SESTVIDLNIPFL

-869 AHNAAIDEE
+869 AHNAAIDDE

-916 IPATEQHIAISDTL
+916 IPASEEHIAMSDTL

-942 LLRNAKTMTYT
+942 LLRDAKTMTYT

-959 GEEVYRKEVTNANKA
+959 GEEIYRNEIINARKA
-974 YFVNAPFPNY
+974 YYVNAPIPNY
-984 EFLNVKS
+984 EFLNLKS
-991 QQLGLVNNREY
+991 LKLGLVNNREY
-1002 TFLMEGTLDYG
+1002 TFTMEGTLDYG
-1013 DGGVSSNIRNHFT
+1013 DGGVSTNIRNRFT

-1037 LKDVKYE
+1037 LKDVQYE
-1044 KEYDKTLKKDR
+1044 KKYDKTLKKDR

-1070 ITPIAFT
+1070 ITPITFT

-1082 AFLSETPIP
+1082 AFLSENPIP

-1105 ITDYLEDL
+1105 ITDYLDEL
-1113 YMDELITSAIS
+1113 YNDELITSALS

-1160 LSILTLYEGEVV
+1160 LSILSLYEGEVV
-1172 DLTQYLYTSDTSVD
+1172 DLTRYLYTSDITVD
-1186 AFKDYLRYLDWESSN
+1186 ESKDYLRYLYWESFN
-1201 EKVATVKDGEI
+1201 EKVAIVKDGQL

-1219 TTITVT
+1219 TAITVT
-1225 EQLDGKQANLLIN
+1225 EQLNGRQTNLLIN
-1238 VKPRPTDNQE
+1238 VKARPDSQQKGRKVPEKQE
-1248 KSKQLAT
+1248 RA
-1255 QRKSVDNVE
+1255 VE
-1264 DKYVESIRFSYFDTI
+1264 NIEDSYVESIRFTYFDTI

-1299 LSAVEGGE
+1299 ISALEGGG

-1321 LDPWYVA
+1321 LDPWYVS

-1336 STNENVAIVDEE
+1336 STNENVAIVDES

-1356 GTTTIQAR
+1356 GTTTIQAK
-1364 LEGSSLRA
+1364 LENSSLRA
-1372 SVKITVNSE
+1372 TIKITVNSE
-1381 FIIENRTLVAYK
+1381 FVIENRTLIAYK
-1393 GLGGEVI
+1393 GLGGEVV

-1419 TDNTVEVSEEDYD
+1419 TDNTIELTEEDYD

-1447 IPDSVQEIQKYAFYN
+1447 IPNTVMEIQKYAFYN
-1462 CVGLKKVTVPSSVR
+1462 CVGLREVTIPSSVR
-1476 FIREYAFYGDAKLEE
+1476 FIREYAFYGDAKLSK
-1491 IDLSNVEAIGARAFS
+1491 IDLSNVEAVGAKAFS
-1506 GCAKLTLNPKKD
+1506 GCTKLALNSETD
-1518 LRKTYAIGVRAFED
+1518 LRKTYAIGERAFEN
-1532 CTSITSINLTTLR
+1532 CTSLTSVNLTALR
-1545 NTGSE
+1545 NTGKE

-1555 TALESVVFGE
+1555 KSLESVEFGE
-1565 KTKLSYAMFAKS
+1565 KTKLSYGMFAQS
-1577 GVKHVV
+1577 GIKEVV

-1591 EYCFAECSELISVT
+1591 SYCFAECSSLTSVT
-1605 LKNNIWK
+1605 LKNDIWK
-1612 IGYGAFCENEKL
+1612 IGYGAFCETDNL
-1624 TTVVFE
+1624 TTVKFE

-1644 PELATLT
+1644 PAITTFE
-1651 LPNSELTL
+1651 LPNSPVTL
-1659 ENYCFFECGG
+1659 DNYCFFDCVNLEK
-1669 LSTLVF
+1669 LVF
-1675 GENTFIKNM
+1675 GEDTHIVDM
-1684 NGAAFQSTAISTFTV
+1684 NGAAFQSTAIKTFSV
-1699 HADNPYYAVS
+1699 PNANSNYIVS
-1709 ADGKLLTS
+1709 SDGKLLLS

-1723 YLAATGADFGES
+1723 YLAATGVDFGS
-1735 YTISADVVGNGAFCG
+1735 RYTIAYDVVGEGAFCG
-1750 INVLHLIFTN
+1750 VEITHLIFTN
-1760 PKTVISD
+1760 SNTVICD
-1767 YAFANCEALES
+1767 YAFANCETLES
-1778 ITFPEEGIASIG
+1778 VTFPKGGVASIG
-1790 NSAFRYTEK
+1790 DSAFRYAKNLTKANLDSVK
-1799 LTSVNLE
+1799 L
-1806 KVKTVGD
+1806 VGE

-1818 SGLTEI
+1818 TGLKEV
-1824 TLADGATYGEGA
+1824 TLAESATYGEGA
-1836 FFASALER
+1836 FYASLLEK

-1849 LSSFGMGAFQRCLS
+1849 DSEFGMGAFQKCTS
-1863 LIEVIMPAE
+1863 LKEVVMPKA
-1872 GGVSFGDSCFA
+1872 GGVIFGDACFA
-1883 YDASLETIDLST
+1883 YDTALETIDLST
-1895 VKIIPDQLFF
+1895 MKVIPDQAFF
-1905 ECTSLRRAD
+1905 ECTTLRKAD
-1914 MQSAVKIGAYA
+1914 MQNAVEIGAYA
-1925 FADCSSLFYVRF
+1925 FADCAVLYYVRF
-1937 PVVEEIGEGAF
+1937 PVVEKIGEGAF

-1953 YGQAPIFGGTGTDSE
+1953 YGQAPIFSGTGMDSD
-1968 GREALVLPETLTYLG
+1968 GKSALIIPATLTSLG
-1983 DGTFIGCSGVELVV
+1983 DGAFIGCSGIEIVI
-1997 FEGNGLTPPSMEGKT
+1997 FEGNALTPPSMEDKT
-2012 DEEVAEKYWNY
+2012 EEEQAEKYWNY
-2023 LFAYCENLTEV
+2023 LFAYCKNLTKV
-2034 VLPEAM
+2034 VLPKSME
-2040 TRIGKYAFAGCKSL
+2040 RIGKYAFAGCESL
-2054 EIINLSSVREIDE
+2054 EKINLASVAEIDE
-2067 LAFYECVFLE
+2067 LAFYECVSLT
-2077 EVDLGSAE
+2077 EVDLASAKTV
-2085 FIGFGAFT
+2085 GFGAFT
-2093 GCSFLESIGST
+2093 SCSRLKSIGKT
-2104 TELVEVAD
+2104 PVLLEVAD

-2117 TNLKDVTAPKLEKIG
+2117 ADLKQVTAPLLEKIG
-2132 VCAFQNNTDLAS
+2132 VCAFQDNENLTS
-2144 FTFSNKLSYIG
+2144 FSFSANISKVA
-2155 DRAFWGCESLADFY
+2155 DRAFWGCDKLDSFY
-2169 YDLDG
+2169 YDLNG
-2174 TPTKDGKINDY
+2174 TSKNDGKINDY
-2185 ASLSDGVLYTGLPSG
+2185 AFLNDGVLYTVMPSG
-2200 KLQLAA
+2200 KTQLTAI
-2206 VPGGKTTQ
+2206 PGGKAVE
-2214 TLEVL
+2214 TLEVI
-2219 EGTSRIDQ
+2219 EGTVRIDQ
-2227 YSGNQNKSITKLIL
+2227 YAGNENKSITKLIM

-2248 GNYAFYGYDALECV
+2248 GNYAFYGYDKLECV
-2262 EFRSFT
+2262 EFRSFV
-2268 APALESSYIPNAK
+2268 APALESSYIRDAI
-2281 LEEDDPGFSI
+2281 LTEDDPGYSI
-2291 LQNYYDVFELELCYY
+2291 LQKYYDVFELELCYY
-2306 TFIDLAGKKDPIKM
+2306 TFIDLAGKKEPIKM
-2320 VLPSNMDT
+2320 ILPSNTDV
-2328 EGYDGIIYLACFGK
+2328 EGYDGIIYLVCFG
-2342 VEDAE
+2342 ELENAE
-2347 HSEYVA
+2347 HSDYVA
-2353 MDKTTSSF
+2353 MDKMTAGF
-2361 IDYATEIEGIDEI
+2361 IDYAMQIEAIDEVA
-2374 TVKHESLIN
+2374 VKHEDLIN
-2383 SAVAALNAMKQDYT
+2383 SALVALNAVKQDYT
-2397 NFGYTEERW
+2397 QFGYTEARW
-2406 QEMSDAVKKAKAELN
+2406 QEMTLAVQNAKTKLN

-2426 SASPAIQKL
+2426 SASPALQKL

-2446 TSADKATM
+2446 TEADKAAM
-2454 DAIKASLALL
+2454 DAIKASLATI
-2464 KPAEKVILDLS
+2464 KPADKVLLDLTK
-2475 RYTALLPAYE
+2475 YTALLPAYE
-2485 ADVPDVIVPDDP
+2485 AGESVEMPNDSSDSSIWTIVI
-2497 TPDPEPDKPASP
+2497 
-2509 LMTVLI
+2509 I
-2515 VLVSVMAIAAVAA
+2515 VLAAAVVSAA
-2528 VAYVIIKRKNKSKKA
+2528 TGAIIYLFIKRKKKSDA
-2543 EKPEQNE
+2543 PEATEESEVAKNSETDGNSE
-2550 AEDSVAK
+2550 AEEDLIVDQEPME
-2557 DELVLQEE
+2557 DEAIVEEEPEPSQEE
-2565 NKAQNE
+2565 NKE
-2571 PVLQDGPE
+2571 
-2579 EKDESE
+2579 
-2585 ALENSEKG
+2585 G

>member
-1 MSKRLISMILIV
+1 MLLLV
-13 AILCSMLLMSCDIS
+13 AMLCSTLLSSCS
-27 KLATSKGNAQNT
+27 FLKLDLPASTQNT
-39 PTTDT
+39 PVVDKTE
-44 ADEGAQTL
+44 ASSQTL
-52 QILKSNA
+52 QIFKSDA

-70 KAEYLIT
+70 KAEYLIA

-92 LPGASL
+92 LPGDSL
-98 IDSYMSTSAVG
+98 IDSYITTNALG
-109 SVSDYVHSVEGKAA
+109 SVSDYVHSEEGRVAQEA
-123 EESIL
+123 IL
-128 AEQSSLIDELYAEGL
+128 AEQRALIDELYAEGL
-143 ISGVAYSYSTI
+143 ISEVAYSYSTI

-160 NTTYGNLK
+160 HTTYGDFK
-168 KISEKN
+168 KISQKN

-186 RPTAIEG
+186 RPQAIEG
-193 TDASGIVNP
+193 TDASNIVNP

-221 EKFTGKHTAV
+221 EHFTGKHTAV

-245 KNQPEGEL
+245 QNRPEGEL
-253 LITQKTVSSVLAN
+253 LITQKFVSSVLAN
-266 TTAIKLDKSLELMDV
+266 TTAMKLDKTLELMDV

-312 GIIGGMDDTI
+312 GIIGGQDETI

-335 VFPDLDDGG
+335 VFPDLDEGG

-386 YDKINESGISLI
+386 YDKINQSGISLI

-444 TKSKYIVANDKQI
+444 TKSKYIVANDQQI
-457 IFFTESNNIAG
+457 IFFTESNDISG

-475 ELNIGTGEGQT
+475 ELNIGAGEGQ
-486 LSKTFEYVT
+486 LQSQTFEYVT

-536 AGAAAC
+536 AGAVAC

-567 SKEDGSVL
+567 SKEDGAIL
-575 SQTPRGTITLTYHN
+575 SQTPRGTITLTYQN

-599 SWGPTAD
+599 SWGPTPD

-651 YLKEKYPSYN
+651 YLKEKYPSYT

-703 VNTKAYLTVDGIDR
+703 VNTKAYLTVEGIDR

-754 MTETVSKSNSD
+754 MTETVSKSDSD
-765 YVAEKAQILGG
+765 YVAEKSQIIGG
-776 KTVFSVGGSVISG
+776 STAFSVDGVALSG
-789 STLTV
+789 NTLTV
-794 PGNSTLKITATYT
+794 PGNATVKVTATYT
-807 MSDADKQM
+807 MADADKEM
-815 IDKLFPNGMF
+815 IDRLFPNGMF
-825 VEGFVKLTA
+825 VEGFVKLAA
-834 SKETKIDLNIPFL
+834 SEATEIDLNIPFL

-916 IPATEQHIAISDTL
+916 IPATEQHIALSDTL

-959 GEEVYRKEVTNANKA
+959 GEEVYRKEVINANKA
-974 YFVNAPFPNY
+974 YFANAPIPNY
-984 EFLNVKS
+984 EFLNIKS
-991 QQLGLVNNREY
+991 YELGLVNNREY

-1026 FDFCLDNEAPI
+1026 FDFCLDNEAPV

-1070 ITPIAFT
+1070 ITPITFT

-1082 AFLSETPIP
+1082 AFLTDSPIP

-1113 YMDELITSAIS
+1113 YKDELITSALS

-1146 DFKFTKDGTEDGTD
+1146 DFKFTKDGTGDGTD
-1160 LSILTLYEGEVV
+1160 LSILSLVEGEVV
-1172 DLTQYLYTSDTSVD
+1172 DLTSYLYTSDVSVD
-1186 AFKDYLRYLDWESSN
+1186 AFKDYLRYLHWESSN
-1201 EKVATVKDGEI
+1201 EKVATVKDGQI

-1225 EQLDGKQANLLIN
+1225 EQLDGKQTNLLIN
-1238 VKPRPTDNQE
+1238 VKARPDTEQKQSGRSAN
-1248 KSKQLAT
+1248 SK
-1255 QRKSVDNVE
+1255 KVVDNIE
-1264 DKYVESIRFSYFDTI
+1264 DAYVESIRFSYFDTI

-1299 LSAVEGGE
+1299 LSAMEGGG

-1336 STNENVAIVDEE
+1336 STNENVAIVDEN

-1364 LEGSSLRA
+1364 LANSSLRA

-1381 FIIENRTLVAYK
+1381 FVIENRTLVAYK
-1393 GLGGEVI
+1393 GLGGEVV

-1419 TDNTVEVSEEDYD
+1419 TDNTVELTEEDYD

-1462 CVGLKKVTVPSSVR
+1462 CVGLKKVTIPSTVR

-1491 IDLSNVEAIGARAFS
+1491 IDLSSVEAIGARAFA
-1506 GCAKLTLNPKKD
+1506 GCTKLTLDPEKD
-1518 LRKTYAIGVRAFED
+1518 LCKTYAIGERAFEN
-1532 CTSITSINLTTLR
+1532 CTSLAAVNLTTLR

-1555 TALESVVFGE
+1555 TSLENVVFGE
-1565 KTKLSYAMFAKS
+1565 KTKLSYAMFARS
-1577 GVKHVV
+1577 GVKNVV

-1591 EYCFAECSELISVT
+1591 DYCFAECSELTSVT
-1605 LKNNIWK
+1605 LKKNIWK
-1612 IGYGAFCENEKL
+1612 IGYGAFCENDKL
-1624 TTVVFE
+1624 TTVTFE

-1644 PELATLT
+1644 PALTTLE
-1651 LPNSELTL
+1651 LPNSEVTL
-1659 ENYCFFECGG
+1659 ENYCFFECDN
-1669 LSTLVF
+1669 LDTLVF
-1675 GENTFIKNM
+1675 GKDTWIKDM
-1684 NGAAFQSTAISTFTV
+1684 NGAAFQSTAIKTFTV
-1699 HADNPYYAVS
+1699 PANNPHYTVS
-1709 ADGKLLTS
+1709 SDGKLLLS

-1723 YLAATGADFGES
+1723 YLAATGADFGPS
-1735 YTISADVVGNGAFCG
+1735 YTVTSDVVGKGAFCG
-1750 INVLHLIFTN
+1750 IDITHLIFTN
-1760 PKTVISD
+1760 PGTVICD
-1767 YAFANCEALES
+1767 YAFANCEALET

-1790 NSAFRYTEK
+1790 NSAFRYAEK
-1799 LTSVNLE
+1799 LTAVNLE
-1806 KVKTVGD
+1806 NVKLVGD

-1818 SGLTEI
+1818 TGLKEV
-1824 TLADGATYGEGA
+1824 TLAGGATYGEGA
-1836 FFASALER
+1836 FFSSALEK

-1849 LSSFGMGAFQRCLS
+1849 LSQFGMGAFQKCLS
-1863 LIEVIMPAE
+1863 LKEVIMPSE
-1872 GGVSFGDSCFA
+1872 GGVSFGESCFA
-1883 YDASLETIDLST
+1883 YNKALETIDLST
-1895 VKIIPDQLFF
+1895 MKVIPDQAFF

-1914 MQSAVKIGAYA
+1914 MQTAVKIGAYA
-1925 FADCSSLFYVRF
+1925 FADCASLYYVRF

-1953 YGQAPIFGGTGTDSE
+1953 YGQAPIFGGTGIDSD
-1968 GREALVLPETLTYLG
+1968 GKTALVLPATLTSLG
-1983 DGTFIGCSGVELVV
+1983 DGAFIGCTGIEIVV
-1997 FEGNGLTPPSMEGKT
+1997 FAGNGLTPPSMEGKT
-2012 DEEVAEKYWNY
+2012 EEEQAEKYWNY
-2023 LFAYCENLTEV
+2023 LFAYCENLSKV

-2040 TRIGKYAFAGCKSL
+2040 TRIGKYAFAGCENL
-2054 EIINLSSVREIDE
+2054 ELINLSHVTEIDE
-2067 LAFYECVFLE
+2067 LAFYECVYLE
-2077 EVDLGSAE
+2077 EVDLAE
-2085 FIGFGAFT
+2085 AESIGFAAFT
-2093 GCSFLESIGST
+2093 GCRFLESIGNT
-2104 TELVEVAD
+2104 PALVEVAD

-2117 TNLKDVTAPKLEKIG
+2117 TNLKQVTAPMLEKIG
-2132 VCAFQNNTDLAS
+2132 VCAFQDNENLTAFS
-2144 FTFSNKLSYIG
+2144 FSVNLSYIG
-2155 DRAFWGCESLADFY
+2155 DRAFWGCAKLADFF
-2169 YDLDG
+2169 YDVNG
-2174 TPTKDGKINDY
+2174 TPQKDGKLNDY
-2185 ASLSDGVLYTGLPSG
+2185 ATLHDGVLYTVLPSG
-2200 KLQLAA
+2200 KLQLTA
-2206 VPGGKTTQ
+2206 VPGGKAIE

-2219 EGTSRIDQ
+2219 EGTVRVDQ
-2227 YSGNQNKSITKLIL
+2227 YAGNQNKSITKVIL

-2262 EFRSFT
+2262 EFRSFI
-2268 APALESSYIPNAK
+2268 APALESSYISSAK

-2306 TFIDLAGKKDPIKM
+2306 TFIDLAGKKEPIKM
-2320 VLPSNMDT
+2320 ILPSNMDT
-2328 EGYDGIIYLACFGK
+2328 EGYDGIIYLVCFGK

-2347 HSEYVA
+2347 HSTYVA
-2353 MDKTTSSF
+2353 MDKTTTSF
-2361 IDYATEIEGIDEI
+2361 IDYATQLESIVDI
-2374 TVKHESLIN
+2374 TVKHETLIN
-2383 SAVAALNAMKQDYT
+2383 AAVAALNAMKQDYT
-2397 NFGYTEERW
+2397 QFGYTEDRW
-2406 QEMSDAVKKAKAELN
+2406 QEMTAAVQNAKARLN

-2426 SASPAIQKL
+2426 SASPALQKL

-2446 TSADKATM
+2446 TGADKATM
-2454 DAIKASLALL
+2454 DAIKASLATL
-2464 KPAEKVILDLS
+2464 KPAEKVLLDLS
-2475 RYTALLPAYE
+2475 KYTALLPAYE
-2485 ADVPDVIVPDDP
+2485 ADVSADIPQDP
-2497 TPDPEPDKPASP
+2497 GPIPEPSKPVS
-2509 LMTVLI
+2509 TWNVVLI
-2515 VLVSVMAIAAVAA
+2515 VLASVVVLAGAGVGVYLFIRRKTKSEQPEVSKEQEASEEQETSEEQEASEEQK
-2528 VAYVIIKRKNKSKKA
+2528 IKS
-2543 EKPEQNE
+2543 EQPEASE
-2550 AEDSVAK
+2550 E
-2557 DELVLQEE
+2557 QETKE
-2565 NKAQNE
+2565 
-2571 PVLQDGPE
+2571 
-2579 EKDESE
+2579 
-2585 ALENSEKG
+2585 G
-2593 DDEE
+2593 DDK

>member
-1 MSKRLISMILIV
+1 MSRRLICMLLLVAMVCPILLTACDLIV
-13 AILCSMLLMSCDIS
+13 SDPPVGEYNPDLS
-27 KLATSKGNAQNT
+27 
-39 PTTDT
+39 DT
-44 ADEGAQTL
+44 ADGNGQTL

-70 KAEYLIT
+70 KAEHLIE

-98 IDSYMSTSAVG
+98 MDDYISKNVTG
-109 SVSDYVHSVEGKAA
+109 SVSDYVKSEEGRAA
-123 EESIL
+123 EEIIL
-128 AEQSSLIDELYAEGL
+128 AEQRKLTDELYAEGL
-143 ISGVAYSYSTI
+143 ISEVAYSYSTI

-160 NTTYGNLK
+160 HTTYGNFK
-168 KISEKN
+168 KIAEKN

-186 RPTAIEG
+186 RPQALEG

-209 IFNSSSAVSSTG
+209 IFNSSSAVSLTG
-221 EKFTGKHTAV
+221 EHFTGKHTAV

-245 KNQPEGEL
+245 QKRPDGEL
-253 LITQKTVSSVLAN
+253 LITQQFVSSVLAD
-266 TTAIKLDKSLELMDV
+266 TTAIKLDKTLELMDV

-312 GIIGGMDDTI
+312 GIIGGLDETI

-335 VFPDLDDGG
+335 VFPDLDEGG

-386 YDKINESGISLI
+386 YDKINQSGISLI
-398 CAASNSYSSAY
+398 TAASNSYSSAY

-415 TNKVTNP
+415 TNKAANP

-444 TKSKYIVANDKQI
+444 TKSKYIVANDQQI
-457 IFFTESNNIAG
+457 IFFTESNDISG
-468 DPNDFFD
+468 DPNDFFG
-475 ELNIGTGEGQT
+475 ELNIGMGDGQVQ
-486 LSKTFEYVT
+486 SKTFEYVT

-567 SKEDGSVL
+567 SKEDGAVL
-575 SQTPRGTITLTYHN
+575 SQTPRGTITLTYQN

-599 SWGPTAD
+599 SWGPTPD

-622 SVPGGGY
+622 AVPGGGY

-651 YLKEKYPSYN
+651 YLKEKYPDYT

-693 GAGLASLSNV
+693 GAGLASLANV
-703 VNTKAYLTVDGIDR
+703 VTTKAYLTVDGIDR

-731 YEMTFS
+731 YDMTFS
-737 VVNLSEDTLSYD
+737 VVNLSEDTLTYD

-754 MTETVSKSNSD
+754 MTETVSKSDSE

-776 KTVFSVGGSVISG
+776 NTVFSVDGGSLSG
-789 STLTV
+789 KTLTV
-794 PGNSTLKITATYT
+794 PANTTVKVSATYT
-807 MSDADKQM
+807 MTDADKQM
-815 IDKLFPNGMF
+815 IDRLFPNGMF

-834 SKETKIDLNIPFL
+834 SADTRIDLNIPFL

-869 AHNAAIDEE
+869 AHNAAIDDE

-916 IPATEQHIAISDTL
+916 IPATEDHIAMSDTL

-959 GEEVYRKEVTNANKA
+959 GEEVYRKEVINANKA
-974 YFVNAPFPNY
+974 YFANAPVPNY

-991 QQLGLVNNREY
+991 HQLGLVNNREY

-1013 DGGVSSNIRNHFT
+1013 DGGVASNIRNHFT

-1070 ITPIAFT
+1070 ITPITFT

-1082 AFLSETPIP
+1082 AFLSENPIP

-1113 YMDELITSAIS
+1113 YKDELITSALS

-1172 DLTQYLYTSDTSVD
+1172 DLTRYLYTSDTSVD
-1186 AFKDYLRYLDWESSN
+1186 AFKDYLRYLNWKSSN

-1212 LGVKAGR
+1212 LGVKEGR
-1219 TTITVT
+1219 TTVTVT

-1238 VKPRPTDNQE
+1238 VKARPEEESREGGRAVSPR
-1248 KSKQLAT
+1248 KA
-1255 QRKSVDNVE
+1255 VDNVKDE
-1264 DKYVESIRFSYFDTI
+1264 YVESIRFSYFDTI

-1299 LSAVEGGE
+1299 LSAMEGGG

-1336 STNENVAIVDEE
+1336 STNEKVAIVDEE

-1381 FIIENRTLVAYK
+1381 FVIENRTLVAYK

-1407 LYIGAFAFCLYD
+1407 LYIGPFAFCLYD
-1419 TDNTVEVSEEDYD
+1419 TDNTVELTEEDYD

-1447 IPDSVQEIQKYAFYN
+1447 IPATVQEIQKYAFYN
-1462 CVGLKKVTVPSSVR
+1462 CVGLKKVTVPESVR
-1476 FIREYAFYGDAKLEE
+1476 FIREYAFYGDGKLEE
-1491 IDLSNVEAIGARAFS
+1491 VDLSNVEAIGARAFA
-1506 GCAKLTLNPKKD
+1506 GCAKLTLDPEKD
-1518 LRKTYAIGVRAFED
+1518 LRKTYAIGERAFEN
-1532 CTSITSINLTTLR
+1532 CASITGVDLTTLR
-1545 NTGSE
+1545 NTGKE

-1555 TALESVVFGE
+1555 TSLDTVVFGE
-1565 KTKLSYAMFAKS
+1565 KTKLSFAMFAQS
-1577 GVKHVV
+1577 GVKEVL

-1591 EYCFAECSELISVT
+1591 DYCFAECSELVSVT
-1605 LKNNIWK
+1605 LKNDIWK
-1612 IGYGAFCENEKL
+1612 IGYGAFCENDKL
-1624 TTVVFE
+1624 TEVIFE

-1644 PELATLT
+1644 PALSTLT
-1651 LPNSELTL
+1651 LPNSTVTL
-1659 ENYCFFECGG
+1659 ENYCFYECVG
-1669 LSTLVF
+1669 LEKLVI
-1675 GENTFIKNM
+1675 GSDTWIEDM
-1684 NGAAFQSTAISTFTV
+1684 NGAAFQSTSIKSFEV
-1699 HADNPYYAVS
+1699 DESNPYYSVS
-1709 ADGKLLTS
+1709 QDGKLLLS
-1717 KDGKTI
+1717 KDGGAI

-1735 YTISADVVGNGAFCG
+1735 YTISADVVGQGAFCG
-1750 INVLHLIFTN
+1750 IDIKHLIFTN
-1760 PKTVISD
+1760 PETVISD
-1767 YAFANCEALES
+1767 YAFANCETLET
-1778 ITFPEEGIASIG
+1778 ITFPEEGVASIG
-1790 NSAFRYTEK
+1790 NSAFRYAEK
-1799 LTSVNLE
+1799 LTSVNLD

-1818 SGLTEI
+1818 TGLTEVI
-1824 TLADGATYGEGA
+1824 LAEGATYGEGA
-1836 FFASALER
+1836 FFSSKLER
-1844 VTIGK
+1844 VTVGK
-1849 LSSFGMGAFQRCLS
+1849 NSSFGMGTFQRCTALK
-1863 LIEVIMPAE
+1863 EVVMPSD
-1872 GGVSFGDSCFA
+1872 GGVTLGESCFA
-1883 YDASLETIDLST
+1883 YDTALEAIDLSK
-1895 VKIIPDQLFF
+1895 VEIIPDQAFF

-1914 MQSAVKIGAYA
+1914 MQIAVKIGAYA
-1925 FADCSSLFYVRF
+1925 FADCASLFYVRF

-1953 YGQAPIFGGTGTDSE
+1953 YGQAPIFGGTGLNSE
-1968 GREALVLPETLTYLG
+1968 GKTALILPETLTHLG
-1983 DGTFIGCSGVELVV
+1983 DGAFIGCTGIEIVV
-1997 FEGNGLTPPSMEGKT
+1997 FEGNKLTPPSMEDKT
-2012 DEEVAEKYWNY
+2012 EEEQAEKYWNY
-2023 LFAYCENLTEV
+2023 LFAYCENLNEV

-2040 TRIGKYAFAGCKSL
+2040 TRIGKYAFAGCESL
-2054 EIINLSSVREIDE
+2054 EIINLSHVTEIDE
-2067 LAFYECVFLE
+2067 LAFYECVYLE
-2077 EVDLGSAE
+2077 EIDLASAE
-2085 FIGFGAFT
+2085 FIGFAAFT
-2093 GCSFLESIGST
+2093 GCRFLESIG
-2104 TELVEVAD
+2104 EAPALVEVAD

-2117 TNLKDVTAPKLEKIG
+2117 TNLISVKAPVLERIG
-2132 VCAFQNNTDLAS
+2132 VCAFQDNENLTS
-2144 FTFSNKLSYIG
+2144 FSFSDKLSFIG
-2155 DRAFWGCESLADFY
+2155 DRAFWGCSSLADFSF
-2169 YDLDG
+2169 DNNG
-2174 TPTKDGKINDY
+2174 SSSKDGKINDFAVLY
-2185 ASLSDGVLYTGLPSG
+2185 DGVLYTVLPSG
-2200 KLQLAA
+2200 KLQLTAI
-2206 VPGGKTTQ
+2206 PGGKAIEE
-2214 TLEVL
+2214 LEVVD
-2219 EGTSRIDQ
+2219 GTVRIDQ
-2227 YSGNQNKSITKLIL
+2227 YAGNQNKAIKKLIL

-2248 GNYAFYGYDALECV
+2248 GNYAFFGYDALECV
-2262 EFRSFT
+2262 EFRSFV
-2268 APALESSYIPNAK
+2268 APALESSYIPDAK
-2281 LEEDDPGFSI
+2281 LDEDDPGFSI

-2306 TFIDLAGKKDPIKM
+2306 TFIDLAGKKEPIKM
-2320 VLPSNMDT
+2320 ILPSNMDT
-2328 EGYDGIIYLACFGK
+2328 QGYDGIIYLVCFGK
-2342 VEDAE
+2342 LEDAE
-2347 HSEYVA
+2347 HSDYVA
-2353 MDKTTSSF
+2353 MDKTTTSF
-2361 IDYATEIEGIDEI
+2361 IDYATQIEAI
-2374 TVKHESLIN
+2374 TDIAVKHESLIN

-2397 NFGYTEERW
+2397 QFGYTEERW
-2406 QEMSDAVKKAKAELN
+2406 QEMTLAVQNAKAKLN

-2426 SASPAIQKL
+2426 SASPALQKL

-2446 TSADKATM
+2446 SSTDKATM
-2454 DAIKASLALL
+2454 DAIKEAISALN
-2464 KPAEKVILDLS
+2464 PADKVLLDLTK
-2475 RYTALLPAYE
+2475 YTALLPAYE
-2485 ADVPDVIVPDDP
+2485 ADVPEVTPEKPEP
-2497 TPDPEPDKPASP
+2497 TPENPDEPASP
-2509 LMTVLI
+2509 WIAVVI
-2515 VLVSVMAIAAVAA
+2515 VSVSVVAVVAIGTCV
-2528 VAYVIIKRKNKSKKA
+2528 YIFIIRKKKKS
-2543 EKPEQNE
+2543 
-2550 AEDSVAK
+2550 
-2557 DELVLQEE
+2557 
-2565 NKAQNE
+2565 
-2571 PVLQDGPE
+2571 
-2579 EKDESE
+2579 SE
-2585 ALENSEKG
+2585 AASDPVIEQEAMASEIEEETEIKENEETKEG

>member
-1 MSKRLISMILIV
+1 
-13 AILCSMLLMSCDIS
+13 MLLVIVMLVSLLLTSCSSIDIDD
-27 KLATSKGNAQNT
+27 TV
-39 PTTDT
+39 TDAGDQSASST
-44 ADEGAQTL
+44 DAVDKSTQTL

-59 KLTQDQLLSRI
+59 KFTQEQQLSRI
-70 KAEYLIT
+70 KAEYLIA

-98 IDSYMSTSAVG
+98 IDTYMSTGVLG
-109 SVSDYVHSVEGKAA
+109 SLSDYATSASGQAA
-123 EESIL
+123 EQVIA
-128 AEQSSLIDELYAEGL
+128 AEQSALIDELYAEGL
-143 ISGVAYSYSTI
+143 ISGVEYTYSTV
-154 MNGVAV
+154 MNGIAV
-160 NTTYGNLK
+160 NTTYGDFK

-186 RPTAIEG
+186 RPEAIEG

-209 IFNSSSAVSSTG
+209 IFNSSSAISASG

-245 KNQPEGEL
+245 QNKPEGEL
-253 LITQKTVSSVLAN
+253 LITQQAVSAVLAE
-266 TTAIKLDKSLELMDV
+266 TKAMSFDKTLELMDV

-312 GIIGGMDDTI
+312 GIIGGLDETI

-386 YDKINESGISLI
+386 YDKINQSGISLI

-415 TNKVTNP
+415 TNKATNP

-432 YPGALSVASISG
+432 YTGALSVASISG
-444 TKSKYIVANDKQI
+444 TKSKYIVANNQQI
-457 IFFTESNNIAG
+457 VFFNESNDISG
-468 DPNDFFD
+468 DPNDFFA
-475 ELNIGTGEGQT
+475 ELNIGNGEGQAK
-486 LSKTFEYVT
+486 SQTFEYVT
-495 IPGVGMKANYAAFSK
+495 IPGVGMKANYAAFAEG
-510 DELKGKIALVRRG
+510 ELDGKIALVRRG

-536 AGAAAC
+536 AGAVAC
-542 IIYNNVEGDILMSMG
+542 IIYNNIEGDILMSMG
-557 KSDHIPTISI
+557 KTDHIPTISI
-567 SKEDGSVL
+567 SKEDGAIL
-575 SQTPRGTITLTYHN
+575 AQNARGTITLSY
-589 QAGPFMSDFS
+589 QSEAGPFMSDFS
-599 SWGPTAD
+599 SWGPTPD

-622 SVPGGGY
+622 AVPGGGY

-651 YLKEKYPSYN
+651 YLKEKYPTYT

-693 GAGLASLSNV
+693 GAGLASLANV

-737 VVNLSEDTLSYD
+737 VVNLSADTLTYD

-754 MTETVSKSNSD
+754 MTETVSKSDSD

-776 KTVFSVGGSVISG
+776 ATSFAVSGGTLSG
-789 STLTV
+789 NMLTV
-794 PGNSTLKITATYT
+794 PANATVQVTATYT

-815 IDKLFPNGMF
+815 MDRLFANGMY

-834 SKETKIDLNIPFL
+834 SGTTGIDLNIPFL

-869 AHNAAIDEE
+869 AHNAAIDDE

-916 IPATEQHIAISDTL
+916 IPATEEHIALSDSL

-953 IVDKVT
+953 IIDKVT
-959 GEEVYRKEVTNANKA
+959 GEEVYRKEVSNANKA
-974 YFVNAPFPNY
+974 YFANAPYPNY
-984 EFLNVKS
+984 EYLNVKS
-991 QQLGLVNNREY
+991 YALGLVNNREY

-1013 DGGVSSNIRNHFT
+1013 DGGASTNLRNHFT

-1037 LKDVKYE
+1037 LKNVEYE

-1055 YYLTMTIYDNHYVQS
+1055 YYLTMTVYDNHYVQS
-1070 ITPIAFT
+1070 ITPITFT
-1077 SSQTY
+1077 SSQSY
-1082 AFLSETPIP
+1082 AFLTENPIP
-1091 VYSQKGQDNVVRIE
+1091 VYSQKGQDNVIRIE
-1105 ITDYLEDL
+1105 ITDYLEEL
-1113 YMDELITSAIS
+1113 SNDEIITSALS

-1160 LSILTLYEGEVV
+1160 LSILTLYEGEVI
-1172 DLTQYLYTSDTSVD
+1172 DLTEYLYTSDTSVD
-1186 AFKDYLRYLDWESSN
+1186 AFKDYLRYLYWESSN
-1201 EKVATVKDGEI
+1201 EKVATVKDGQI

-1225 EQLDGKQANLLIN
+1225 EQLDGKQTNLLIN
-1238 VKPRPTDNQE
+1238 VKE
-1248 KSKQLAT
+1248 KPELEVQKARSYAKGST
-1255 QRKSVDNVE
+1255 QNVVVDNV
-1264 DKYVESIRFSYFDTI
+1264 DDAYVESIRFSYFDTI

-1299 LSAVEGGE
+1299 ISAMEGGG

-1321 LDPWYVA
+1321 IDPWYVE
-1328 DKYPVTFT
+1328 DNYPVTFT
-1336 STNENVAIVDEE
+1336 STNESVAIVDED

-1356 GTTTIQAR
+1356 GTTTIQAV
-1364 LEGSSLRA
+1364 LANSSLRA

-1381 FIIENRTLVAYK
+1381 FVIENRTLIAYK
-1393 GLGGEVI
+1393 GLGGEVV
-1400 IPDDEGI
+1400 IPNDEGI

-1419 TDNTVEVSEEDYD
+1419 TDNTIELTEEDYD

-1447 IPDSVQEIQKYAFYN
+1447 IPDSVEEIQKYAFYN
-1462 CVGLKKVTVPSSVR
+1462 CVGLRSVTIPSSVR
-1476 FIREYAFYGDAKLEE
+1476 FIREYAFYGDAKLETV
-1491 IDLSNVEAIGARAFS
+1491 DLSCIEAVGARAFS
-1506 GCAKLTLNPKKD
+1506 GCTKLTLDPERD
-1518 LRKTYAIGVRAFED
+1518 LRKTYAIGERAFEN
-1532 CTSITSINLTTLR
+1532 CTSIREVNLTTLR
-1545 NTGSE
+1545 NTGNE
-1550 AFKGC
+1550 VFKGC
-1555 TALESVVFGE
+1555 TGLETVVLGE
-1565 KTKLSYAMFAKS
+1565 KTKLSYAMFVRS
-1577 GVKHVV
+1577 GVKNVV

-1591 EYCFAECSELISVT
+1591 AYCFAECENLESVT
-1605 LKNNIWK
+1605 FKNNIWR
-1612 IGYGAFCENEKL
+1612 IGNGAFCENDKL

-1644 PELATLT
+1644 PALTTLT
-1651 LPNSELTL
+1651 LPNSDVTL
-1659 ENYCFFECGG
+1659 ENYCFYECEN
-1669 LSTLVF
+1669 LENLVF
-1675 GENTFIKNM
+1675 GADTHIINM
-1684 NGAAFQSTAISTFTV
+1684 NGAAFQDTSITVFTV
-1699 HADNPYYAVS
+1699 PESNSHYSVS
-1709 ADGKLLTS
+1709 DDGKLLLS
-1717 KDGKTI
+1717 KDARTV
-1723 YLAATGADFGES
+1723 YLAATGADFGDT
-1735 YTISADVVGNGAFCG
+1735 YTVAYDTIGNGAFCG
-1750 INVLHLIFTN
+1750 IEIAHLIFTN
-1760 PKTVISD
+1760 PQTVIGD
-1767 YAFANCEALES
+1767 YAFANCETLES
-1778 ITFPEEGIASIG
+1778 VLFPEGGVASIG
-1790 NSAFRYTEK
+1790 NSAFRYAK
-1799 LTSVNLE
+1799 NLTSVNLDR
-1806 KVKTVGD
+1806 VTRVGD

-1818 SGLTEI
+1818 TGLKEVV
-1824 TLADGATYGEGA
+1824 LADGATYGEGA
-1836 FFASALER
+1836 FYAAAVEK

-1849 LSSFGMGAFQRCLS
+1849 NSSFGMGAFQSCTS
-1863 LIEVIMPAE
+1863 LTDVVMPVE
-1872 GGVSFGDSCFA
+1872 GGVTFGDGCFA
-1883 YDASLETIDLST
+1883 YDTSLVNIDLST
-1895 VKIIPDQLFF
+1895 VRVIPDQAFF
-1905 ECTSLRRAD
+1905 ECTALIKAD

-1925 FADCSSLFYVRF
+1925 FADCAALFYVRF

-1953 YGQAPIFGGTGTDSE
+1953 YGQAPIFGGTGTDSD
-1968 GREALVLPETLTYLG
+1968 GKSALVLPETLKLLG
-1983 DGTFIGCSGVELVV
+1983 DGAFLGCTGIEIVI
-1997 FEGNGLTPPSMEGKT
+1997 FTGNALEIPSMEGLT
-2012 DEEVAEKYWNY
+2012 EEKQAEKYWNY
-2023 LFAYCENLTEV
+2023 LFAYCTNLNKV
-2034 VLPEAM
+2034 VLPESM
-2040 TRIGKYAFAGCKSL
+2040 TRIGKYAFAGCESL
-2054 EIINLSSVREIDE
+2054 EFINLSCVEEIDE
-2067 LAFYECVFLE
+2067 LAFYECVYLE
-2077 EVDLGSAE
+2077 EVDLASVKT
-2085 FIGFGAFT
+2085 IGFGAFT
-2093 GCSFLESIGST
+2093 GCKFLVSIGDT
-2104 TELVEVAD
+2104 PELTEVAD

-2117 TNLKDVTAPKLEKIG
+2117 TDLKEVNAPSLEKIG
-2132 VCAFQNNTDLAS
+2132 VCAFQDNANLTS
-2144 FTFSNKLSYIG
+2144 FAFSANLTSIS
-2155 DRAFWGCESLADFY
+2155 DRAFWGCEKLESFY
-2169 YDLDG
+2169 YYSDG
-2174 TPTKDGKINDY
+2174 TLSKDGKINDY
-2185 ASLSDGVLYTGLPSG
+2185 ALLSDGVLYTVLPSG

-2206 VPGGKTTQ
+2206 VPGGKAVE

-2219 EGTSRIDQ
+2219 EDTVRIDQ
-2227 YSGNQNKSITKLIL
+2227 YAGNQNKNIKNIIL

-2248 GNYAFYGYDALECV
+2248 GNYAFYGYDNLECV

-2268 APALESSYIPNAK
+2268 APSLESSYIPDA
-2281 LEEDDPGFSI
+2281 LLTEEDPGYSI
-2291 LQNYYDVFELELCYY
+2291 LQNCYDLFELELCYY
-2306 TFIDLAGKKDPIKM
+2306 TFIDLAGKKEPIKM
-2320 VLPSNMDT
+2320 ILPANTDVV
-2328 EGYDGIIYLACFGK
+2328 GYDGIIYLVCFGK
-2342 VEDAE
+2342 VADAE
-2347 HSEYVA
+2347 HSTYVA
-2353 MDKTTSSF
+2353 MDTTTTNF
-2361 IDYATEIEGIDEI
+2361 IDYATQIEGIAEI
-2374 TVKHESLIN
+2374 ALKHENLIN

-2397 NFGYTEERW
+2397 LFGYTEERW
-2406 QEMSDAVKKAKAELN
+2406 QQMTKAVLDAKATLN
-2421 SIKLQ
+2421 NLKLQ
-2426 SASPAIQKL
+2426 SASPALQKL

-2446 TSADKATM
+2446 TSDYKATM
-2454 DAIKASLALL
+2454 DALKASIAAL
-2464 KPAEKVILDLS
+2464 KPADKVLLDLS

-2485 ADVPDVIVPDDP
+2485 ADITVETPEAPDPIVDTEEPAFPWMTVIIIAAAVLVLAAACVIVC
-2497 TPDPEPDKPASP
+2497 
-2509 LMTVLI
+2509 I
-2515 VLVSVMAIAAVAA
+2515 SV
-2528 VAYVIIKRKNKSKKA
+2528 KRRKA
-2543 EKPEQNE
+2543 KPEASDETDDE
-2550 AEDSVAK
+2550 ADETDADTAEEQGSDSVA
-2557 DELVLQEE
+2557 DEDEE
-2565 NKAQNE
+2565 NENE
-2571 PVLQDGPE
+2571 P
-2579 EKDESE
+2579 EK
-2585 ALENSEKG
+2585 SEKG

>member
-1 MSKRLISMILIV
+1 MSKRLICLLLLV
-13 AILCSMLLMSCDIS
+13 AMLCPVLLAACDYIAPD
-27 KLATSKGNAQNT
+27 LPFVNET
-39 PTTDT
+39 PGEPD
-44 ADEGAQTL
+44 ADGGGETL

-70 KAEYLIT
+70 KAERLIE
-77 NGGYADSDPIVAIIT
+77 NGGYTDDDPIVAIIT

-98 IDSYMSTSAVG
+98 IDSYIELQAPG
-109 SVSDYVHSVEGKAA
+109 SVSDFVHSEEGRALEDA
-123 EESIL
+123 IL
-128 AEQSSLIDELYAEGL
+128 DEQEALTRELYAEGL
-143 ISGVAYSYSTI
+143 ISEVAYSYSTV
-154 MNGVAV
+154 MNGIAV
-160 NTTYGNLK
+160 HTTYGNFK

-174 NVYQTILSDTFN
+174 NVYQTIMSDTFN
-186 RPTAIEG
+186 RPLALEG

-209 IFNSSSAVSSTG
+209 IFNSSSAVSQTG
-221 EKFTGKHTAV
+221 EHFTGKHTAV

-245 KNQPEGEL
+245 QNKPAGEL
-253 LITQKTVSSVLAN
+253 LITQQLVSSILAD
-266 TTAIKLDKSLELMDV
+266 TTAIKLDKTLELMDV

-312 GIIGGMDDTI
+312 GIIGGLDDTI

-415 TNKVTNP
+415 TNKATNP

-457 IFFTESNNIAG
+457 IFFTESNDISG
-468 DPNDFFD
+468 DPNDFFA
-475 ELNIGTGEGQT
+475 ELNIGVGDGQT
-486 LSKTFEYVT
+486 QSMTFEYVT

-557 KSDHIPTISI
+557 KTDHIPTISI
-567 SKEDGSVL
+567 SKEDGAVL
-575 SQTPRGTITLTYHN
+575 SETPRGTITLTYQN

-599 SWGPTAD
+599 SWGPTPD

-651 YLKEKYPSYN
+651 YLKEKYPDYN

-693 GAGLASLSNV
+693 GAGLASLANV
-703 VNTKAYLTVDGIDR
+703 VSTKAYLTVDGIDR
-717 TKLELGDDKEKRGV
+717 TKLELGDDKEKLGV

-737 VVNLSEDTLSYD
+737 VVNLSSDTLTYD

-754 MTETVSKSNSD
+754 MTETVSKSDSE
-765 YVAEKAQILGG
+765 YVAEKSQILGG
-776 KTVFSVGGSVISG
+776 STAFTVSGGSLSG
-789 STLTV
+789 SLLTV
-794 PGNSTLKITATYT
+794 GANETVEVTAVYT
-807 MSDADKQM
+807 MADADKAM
-815 IDKLFPNGMF
+815 IDRLFANGMF
-825 VEGFVKLTA
+825 VEGFVELNA
-834 SKETKIDLNIPFL
+834 AYDGGIDLNIPFL

-869 AHNAAIDEE
+869 AHNAAIDDE

-911 NMYDA
+911 EMYDA
-916 IPATEQHIAISDTL
+916 IPATEEHIAMSDTL

-942 LLRNAKTMTYT
+942 LLRNAKTMSYVIT
-953 IVDKVT
+953 DKAT
-959 GEEVYRKEVTNANKA
+959 GEEIWRKEVINANKA
-974 YFVNAPFPNY
+974 YFVSAPVPNY
-984 EFLNVKS
+984 EFLNLKS
-991 QQLGLVNNREY
+991 HQLGLVNNREY

-1013 DGGVSSNIRNHFT
+1013 DGGAASNIRNHFT
-1026 FDFCLDNEAPI
+1026 FDFYLDNEAPV

-1070 ITPIAFT
+1070 ITPITFT

-1082 AFLSETPIP
+1082 AFLSENPIP
-1091 VYSQKGQDNVVRIE
+1091 VYSEKGQDNVVRIE

-1113 YMDELITSAIS
+1113 YKDELITSALS

-1146 DFKFTKDGTEDGTD
+1146 EFKFTKDGTEDGTD

-1172 DLTQYLYTSDTSVD
+1172 DLTRYLYTSDTSVD
-1186 AFKDYLRYLDWESSN
+1186 AFKDYLRYLNWESSN

-1219 TTITVT
+1219 TTVTVT
-1225 EQLDGKQANLLIN
+1225 EQLDGKQTNLLIN
-1238 VKPRPTDNQE
+1238 VKARPE
-1248 KSKQLAT
+1248 GERSGRAVSPKKA
-1255 QRKSVDNVE
+1255 VDNVADE
-1264 DKYVESIRFSYFDTI
+1264 YVESIRFSYFDTI

-1299 LSAVEGGE
+1299 MSAMEGGG

-1356 GTTTIQAR
+1356 GSTTIQAR

-1381 FIIENRTLVAYK
+1381 FVIENRTLVAYK
-1393 GLGGEVI
+1393 GLGGEVV
-1400 IPDDEGI
+1400 IPNDEGI
-1407 LYIGAFAFCLYD
+1407 LYIGPFAFCLYD
-1419 TDNTVEVSEEDYD
+1419 TDNTVELTEEDYD

-1447 IPDSVQEIQKYAFYN
+1447 IPNTVQEIQKYAFYN
-1462 CVGLKKVTVPSSVR
+1462 CVGLRSVTIPSSVR
-1476 FIREYAFYGDAKLEE
+1476 FIREYAFYGDGKLEDV
-1491 IDLSNVEAIGARAFS
+1491 DLSNIEAIGARAFC
-1506 GCAKLTLNPKKD
+1506 GCSKLTLDPEVD
-1518 LRKTYAIGVRAFED
+1518 LRKTYAIGERAFED
-1532 CTSITSINLTTLR
+1532 CTAITSVDLTTLR
-1545 NTGSE
+1545 NTGKE

-1555 TALESVVFGE
+1555 TGLETVVFGE
-1565 KTKLSYAMFAKS
+1565 KTKLSFAMFAQS
-1577 GVKHVV
+1577 GVKQVV

-1591 EYCFAECSELISVT
+1591 DYCFAECAELASVT
-1605 LKNNIWK
+1605 LKNDIWK
-1612 IGYGAFCENEKL
+1612 IGYGAFCENDKL
-1624 TTVVFE
+1624 TSVLFE

-1644 PELATLT
+1644 PELKTFT
-1651 LPNSELTL
+1651 LPDSEVTL
-1659 ENYCFFECGG
+1659 DNYCFLDCTGLEC
-1669 LSTLVF
+1669 LVF
-1675 GENTFIKNM
+1675 GQNTLIKDI
-1684 NGAAFQSTAISTFTV
+1684 NGAAFQSTAINTFTV
-1699 HADNPYYAVS
+1699 DEDNPYYSVS
-1709 ADGKLLTS
+1709 ADGKLLLS
-1717 KDGKTI
+1717 KDGKTV

-1735 YTISADVVGNGAFCG
+1735 YTVSADVVGKGAFCG
-1750 INVLHLIFTN
+1750 IGIKHLIFTD
-1760 PKTVISD
+1760 PDTVISD

-1778 ITFPEEGIASIG
+1778 ITFPAEGVASIG
-1790 NSAFRYTEK
+1790 NSAFRYAEK
-1799 LTSVNLE
+1799 LTSVVLTN
-1806 KVKTVGD
+1806 VKQVGD

-1818 SGLTEI
+1818 TGLTEVV
-1824 TLADGATYGEGA
+1824 LAEGATYGEGA
-1836 FFASALER
+1836 FFSSKLEN
-1844 VTIGK
+1844 VTVGK
-1849 LSSFGMGAFQRCLS
+1849 NSSFGMGAFQRCTALK
-1863 LIEVIMPAE
+1863 EVVMPAE
-1872 GGVSFGDSCFA
+1872 GGVTFGESCFA
-1883 YDASLETIDLST
+1883 YDTALETIDLT
-1895 VKIIPDQLFF
+1895 TMREIADQTFF
-1905 ECTSLRRAD
+1905 ECTALRRAD
-1914 MQSAVKIGAYA
+1914 MQAAISIGAYA
-1925 FADCSSLFYVRF
+1925 FADCASLYYVRF
-1937 PVVEEIGEGAF
+1937 PVVEVIGEGAF

-1953 YGQAPIFGGTGTDSE
+1953 YGQAPIFGGTGLDGE
-1968 GREALVLPETLTYLG
+1968 GKTALILPETLTYLG
-1983 DGTFIGCSGVELVV
+1983 DGAFIGCTGIEVVV
-1997 FEGNGLTPPSMEGKT
+1997 FEGNRLTPPSMDGKT
-2012 DEEVAEKYWNY
+2012 EEEKAEKYWNY
-2023 LFAYCENLTEV
+2023 LFAYCENLNEV

-2040 TRIGKYAFAGCKSL
+2040 TRIGKYAFAGCKAL
-2054 EIINLSSVREIDE
+2054 EVINLSKVTEIDE
-2067 LAFYECVFLE
+2067 LAFYECVYLE
-2077 EVDLGSAE
+2077 EVELSSVE
-2085 FIGFGAFT
+2085 SIGFAAFT

-2104 TELVEVAD
+2104 PKLKEVAD

-2117 TNLKDVTAPKLEKIG
+2117 TDLKAISAPALEKIG
-2132 VCAFQNNTDLAS
+2132 VCSFQDNESLTA
-2144 FTFSNKLSYIG
+2144 FTFSQKLSSIG
-2155 DRAFWGCESLADFY
+2155 DRAFWGCDKLADFY
-2169 YDLDG
+2169 RDVNG
-2174 TPTKDGKINDY
+2174 TAEKNGSINDFAVLY
-2185 ASLSDGVLYTGLPSG
+2185 DGVLYTVLPSG
-2200 KLQLAA
+2200 KLQLTAI
-2206 VPGGKTTQ
+2206 PGGKAIE
-2214 TLEVL
+2214 TLEVTD
-2219 EGTSRIDQ
+2219 GTVRIDQ
-2227 YSGNQNKSITKLIL
+2227 YAGNQNKSITKLIL

-2248 GNYAFYGYDALECV
+2248 GNYAFYGFDALECV
-2262 EFRSFT
+2262 EFRSFV
-2268 APALESSYIPNAK
+2268 APALESSYIPDAK
-2281 LEEDDPGFSI
+2281 LDEDDPGFSL

-2306 TFIDLAGKKDPIKM
+2306 TFIDLAGKKEPIKM
-2320 VLPSNMDT
+2320 ILPSNTDV
-2328 EGYDGIIYLACFGK
+2328 EGYDGIIYLAVFGK
-2342 VEDAE
+2342 AEDAE
-2347 HSEYVA
+2347 HSSYVA
-2353 MDKTTSSF
+2353 MDKTTRDF
-2361 IDYATEIEGIDEI
+2361 IDHATEIEGIIEI
-2374 TVKHESLIN
+2374 TVKHEALIN
-2383 SAVAALNAMKQDYT
+2383 SAVVALNALKQDYT
-2397 NFGYTEERW
+2397 QFGYTEQRW
-2406 QEMSDAVKKAKAELN
+2406 QEMTLAVQNAKARLN

-2426 SASPAIQKL
+2426 SASPALQKL
-2435 QADILALPDTY
+2435 QADILALPDAY
-2446 TSADKATM
+2446 TGELKATM
-2454 DAIKASLALL
+2454 DALKASIAAL
-2464 KPAEKVILDLS
+2464 KPADKLLLDLTK
-2475 RYTALLPAYE
+2475 YTALLSAYE
-2485 ADVPDVIVPDDP
+2485 QDVPSEDPDVPGD
-2497 TPDPEPDKPASP
+2497 TPADTPAPEFPWVGVIIAASAVAVIAAGACVFFLVIRKRRVGTDKASEAVDGSVSTEGNEDVEAIENDVEPEIIETEEPDEGNDEEINA
-2509 LMTVLI
+2509 
-2515 VLVSVMAIAAVAA
+2515 
-2528 VAYVIIKRKNKSKKA
+2528 
-2543 EKPEQNE
+2543 NE
-2550 AEDSVAK
+2550 VN
-2557 DELVLQEE
+2557 EE
-2565 NKAQNE
+2565 
-2571 PVLQDGPE
+2571 
-2579 EKDESE
+2579 
-2585 ALENSEKG
+2585 G
-2593 DDEE
+2593 DDE

>member
-1 MSKRLISMILIV
+1 MSKRLLSLLLLV
-13 AILCSMLLMSCDIS
+13 AMLCPLLLTSCDFLES
-27 KLATSKGNAQNT
+27 VLPTTTQTT
-39 PTTDT
+39 PTIDKTD
-44 ADEGAQTL
+44 ANSQTL
-52 QILKSNA
+52 EILKSNA

-70 KAEYLIT
+70 KAEYLIA
-77 NGGYADSDPIVAIIT
+77 NGGYKDSDPIVAIIT

-98 IDSYMSTSAVG
+98 MDRYISGAALG
-109 SVSDYVHSVEGKAA
+109 SVAEYAHSAEGKAA
-123 EESIL
+123 EEAIL
-128 AEQSSLIDELYAEGL
+128 AEQQSLIEELYAEGL
-143 ISGVAYSYSTI
+143 ISDVAYRYSTI

-160 NTTYGNLK
+160 RTTYGHFK

-174 NVYQTILSDTFN
+174 TVYQTILSDTFN
-186 RPTAIEG
+186 RPQALEG
-193 TDASGIVNP
+193 TDASSIVNP

-221 EKFTGKHTAV
+221 EHFTGKHTAV

-245 KNQPEGEL
+245 QNKPAGEL
-253 LITQKTVSSVLAN
+253 LITQQAVSAILAN
-266 TTAIKLDKSLELMDV
+266 TKAMKLDKTLELMDV

-312 GIIGGMDDTI
+312 GIIGGLDDTI

-335 VFPDLDDGG
+335 VFPDLDEGG

-386 YDKINESGISLI
+386 YDKINQSGISLI
-398 CAASNSYSSAY
+398 CAASNSYSSAF

-457 IFFTESNNIAG
+457 IFFTESNDISG

-475 ELNIGTGEGQT
+475 ELNIGIGEGQVAT
-486 LSKTFEYVT
+486 KTFEYVT
-495 IPGVGMKANYAAFSK
+495 IPGVGMKANYAAFAK

-536 AGAAAC
+536 AGAAGC

-567 SKEDGSVL
+567 SKEDGTIL
-575 SQTPRGTITLTYHN
+575 SQTPRGTITLTFQN

-599 SWGPTAD
+599 SWGPTPD

-651 YLKEKYPSYN
+651 YLKEKYPSYT
-661 YQQISVMANQMLM
+661 YQEISVMANQMLM

-693 GAGLASLSNV
+693 GAGLASLKNV

-717 TKLELGDDKEKRGV
+717 TKLELEDDKDKRGV

-737 VVNLSEDTLSYD
+737 VVNLSGDTLTYD
-749 LSLIA
+749 LSVIA
-754 MTETVSKSNSD
+754 MTETVSKSDSD
-765 YVAEKAQILGG
+765 YVAEKSQILGG
-776 KTVFSVGGSVISG
+776 NTVFSVDGAVLSG
-789 STLTV
+789 NKLTV
-794 PGNSTLKITATYT
+794 SGNTTVKVTATYT
-807 MSDADKQM
+807 MTDADKQM
-815 IDKLFPNGMF
+815 IDRLFPNGMF

-834 SKETKIDLNIPFL
+834 SPDTKIDLNIPFL

-888 TPYGSYYYNYI
+888 TPYGSYFYNYI

-916 IPATEQHIAISDTL
+916 IPATEEHIAISDTL
-930 GTIDGLSAVYAG
+930 GTIDGLSSVYAG

-959 GEEVYRKEVTNANKA
+959 GEEVFRKVVDNVDKA
-974 YFVNAPFPNY
+974 YYNGMPFPSY
-984 EFLNVKS
+984 EFLNLKS
-991 QQLGLVNNREY
+991 AQLGLVNNREY

-1013 DGGVSSNIRNHFT
+1013 DGGATSNIRNHFT
-1026 FDFCLDNEAPI
+1026 FDFVLDNEAPV
-1037 LKDVKYE
+1037 LKDVQYE

-1070 ITPIAFT
+1070 ITPITFT

-1082 AFLSETPIP
+1082 AFLSEMPIP

-1113 YMDELITSAIS
+1113 YKDELITSALS

-1146 DFKFTKDGTEDGTD
+1146 DFKFTKDGTGDGTD
-1160 LSILTLYEGEVV
+1160 LSILTLFEGEVV
-1172 DLTQYLYTSDTSVD
+1172 DLTHYLFTSDTSVD
-1186 AFKDYLRYLDWESSN
+1186 AFKDYLRYLHWESSN
-1201 EKVATVKDGEI
+1201 EKVATVKDGQI
-1212 LGVKAGR
+1212 LGIKAGR

-1238 VKPRPTDNQE
+1238 VKPRPDAQDTGSVVMIDSVE
-1248 KSKQLAT
+1248 LPSYFT
-1255 QRKSVDNVE
+1255 QNNVE
-1264 DKYVESIRFSYFDTI
+1264 NVDDAYVESIRFSYFDTI

-1299 LSAVEGGE
+1299 LSAMEGGG

-1321 LDPWYVA
+1321 LDPWYVE

-1336 STNENVAIVDEE
+1336 STNENVATVDEE

-1356 GTTTIQAR
+1356 GTTTIQAK
-1364 LEGSSLRA
+1364 LANSSLRA
-1372 SVKITVNSE
+1372 TVKITVNSE
-1381 FIIENRTLVAYK
+1381 FVIENRTLIAYK

-1419 TDNTVEVSEEDYD
+1419 TDNTIELTEEDYD

-1437 STNTTVTSVV
+1437 STNTTITSIV
-1447 IPDSVQEIQKYAFYN
+1447 IPPTVEEIQKYAFYN
-1462 CVGLKKVTVPSSVR
+1462 CVGLKKITIPSSVR
-1476 FIREYAFYGDAKLEE
+1476 FIREYAFYGDGKLEE
-1491 IDLSNVEAIGARAFS
+1491 VDLSCVEAIGAHAFA
-1506 GCAKLTLNPKKD
+1506 GCAKLKLNPEKD
-1518 LRKTYAIGVRAFED
+1518 LRKTYAIGAKAFEN
-1532 CTSITSINLTTLR
+1532 CTSLTAVNLTTLR

-1555 TALESVVFGE
+1555 TSLEMVTFGE

-1577 GVKHVV
+1577 GIKQVV

-1591 EYCFAECSELISVT
+1591 SYCFAECSQLTSVT
-1605 LKNNIWK
+1605 FKKNIWK
-1612 IGYGAFCENEKL
+1612 IGYGAFCETDKL
-1624 TTVVFE
+1624 ATVTFE

-1644 PELATLT
+1644 PSLTTLT
-1651 LPNSELTL
+1651 LPNSDVTL
-1659 ENYCFFECGG
+1659 ENYCFYECKN

-1675 GENTFIKNM
+1675 GPKTQIKDM
-1684 NGAAFQSTAISTFTV
+1684 NGAAFQSTAITTFTV
-1699 HADNPYYAVS
+1699 SPENTHYAIS
-1709 ADGKLLTS
+1709 SDGKLLLS
-1717 KDGKTI
+1717 KDSKTI
-1723 YLAATGADFGES
+1723 YLAATGVDFGES
-1735 YTISADVVGNGAFCG
+1735 YTISADKVGQGAFCG
-1750 INVLHLIFTN
+1750 MAIKHLVFTN
-1760 PKTVISD
+1760 PQTVICD

-1778 ITFPEEGIASIG
+1778 ITFAPEGVASIG
-1790 NSAFRYTEK
+1790 HSAFRYTK
-1799 LTSVNLE
+1799 NLTSVNLE
-1806 KVKTVGD
+1806 KVKVVGD

-1818 SGLTEI
+1818 SGLKEV
-1824 TLADGATYGEGA
+1824 TLAEGATYGEGA
-1836 FFASALER
+1836 FFSSALEK

-1849 LSSFGMGAFQRCLS
+1849 LSQFGMGAFQRCEK
-1863 LIEVIMPAE
+1863 LIQVIMPVE
-1872 GGVSFGDSCFA
+1872 GGVNFGESCFA
-1883 YDASLETIDLST
+1883 YDKALESIDLST
-1895 VKIIPDQLFF
+1895 MKVIADQAFF
-1905 ECTSLRRAD
+1905 ECIALRRAD
-1914 MQSAVKIGAYA
+1914 MQTAVKIGAYA
-1925 FADCSSLFYVRF
+1925 FADCASLIYVRF

-1953 YGQAPIFGGTGTDSE
+1953 YGQAPIFGGTGEVGGKT
-1968 GREALVLPETLTYLG
+1968 ALVLPATLISLG
-1983 DGTFIGCSGVELVV
+1983 DGAFIGCSGIETVV
-1997 FEGNGLTPPSMEGKT
+1997 FAGNNLQAPSMEGKT
-2012 DEEVAEKYWNY
+2012 EEEQAEKYWNY
-2023 LFAYCENLTEV
+2023 LFAYCKNLTEV
-2034 VLPEAM
+2034 VLPQNM
-2040 TRIGKYAFAGCKSL
+2040 TRIGKYAFAGCENL
-2054 EIINLSSVREIDE
+2054 ETINLAHVTEIDE
-2067 LAFYECVFLE
+2067 LAFYECVYLE
-2077 EVDLGSAE
+2077 EIDLAKVVTV
-2085 FIGFGAFT
+2085 GFAAFT
-2093 GCSFLESIGST
+2093 GCRFLESIGNT
-2104 TELVEVAD
+2104 PELTEVAD

-2117 TNLKDVTAPKLEKIG
+2117 TDLKTVTAPKLEKIG
-2132 VCAFQNNTDLAS
+2132 VCAFQDNENLAT
-2144 FTFSNKLSYIG
+2144 FTFSLNLSKIA
-2155 DRAFWGCESLADFY
+2155 DRAFWGCASLANFFY
-2169 YDLDG
+2169 DANG
-2174 TPTKDGKINDY
+2174 TPAKDGKLSDY
-2185 ASLSDGVLYTGLPSG
+2185 ATLHDGVLYTVLPSG
-2200 KLQLAA
+2200 KLQLTA
-2206 VPGGKTTQ
+2206 VPGGKDIE

-2219 EGTSRIDQ
+2219 AGTVRIDQ
-2227 YSGNQNKSITKLIL
+2227 YAGNQNKTITKLIL

-2248 GNYAFYGYDALECV
+2248 GNYAFYGYDALATV
-2262 EFRSFT
+2262 EFRSFI
-2268 APALESSYIPNAK
+2268 APALESSYISSAK
-2281 LEEDDPGFSI
+2281 LDEDDPGFSI

-2306 TFIDLAGKKDPIKM
+2306 TFIDLAGKKEPIKM
-2320 VLPSNMDT
+2320 ILPANEDT
-2328 EGYDGIIYLACFGK
+2328 EGYDGIVYLVCFGK

-2347 HSEYVA
+2347 HSTYVA
-2353 MDKTTSSF
+2353 MDKTTANF
-2361 IDYATEIEGIDEI
+2361 IDYATQIESIVDI
-2374 TVKHESLIN
+2374 AIKHETLIN
-2383 SAVAALNAMKQDYT
+2383 NAVAALNAMKQDYT
-2397 NFGYTEERW
+2397 QFGYTEERW
-2406 QEMSDAVKKAKAELN
+2406 QEMATAVKTAKARLN
-2421 SIKLQ
+2421 ALKLQ
-2426 SASPAIQKL
+2426 SASPALQKL

-2446 TSADKATM
+2446 TSACKAAM
-2454 DAIKASLALL
+2454 DAIKAALATL
-2464 KPAEKVILDLS
+2464 KPADKVLLNLDK
-2475 RYTALLPAYE
+2475 YTALLSAYE
-2485 ADVPDVIVPDDP
+2485 ADVAPEP
-2497 TPDPEPDKPASP
+2497 TPDPTPNPEPTKPTAIWKV
-2509 LMTVLI
+2509 VLI
-2515 VLVSVMAIAAVAA
+2515 VLASVIVLAGAGIGVYLF
-2528 VAYVIIKRKNKSKKA
+2528 VRRRKTTT
-2543 EKPEQNE
+2543 ET
-2550 AEDSVAK
+2550 
-2557 DELVLQEE
+2557 
-2565 NKAQNE
+2565 
-2571 PVLQDGPE
+2571 PE
-2579 EKDESE
+2579 EPKEPE
-2585 ALENSEKG
+2585 ALDAPQKPQAPDASREPETPEASDTQDTEEG
-2593 DDEE
+2593 DDKQ

>member
-1 MSKRLISMILIV
+1 MSKRLISMLLVIV
-13 AILCSMLLMSCDIS
+13 MLCSMLLTSCDFLGS
-27 KLATSKGNAQNT
+27 DLSDTTQKT
-39 PTTDT
+39 PVD
-44 ADEGAQTL
+44 DDQDSDSQTL

-59 KLTQDQLLSRI
+59 KLTQDQLLSQI

-77 NGGYADSDPIVAIIT
+77 NGGYKDSDPIVAIIT

-98 IDSYMSTSAVG
+98 MDNYIATKALG
-109 SVSDYVHSVEGKAA
+109 SVSDYVSSEEGRAA
-123 EESIL
+123 QEIIL
-128 AEQSSLIDELYAEGL
+128 AEQGRLIDELYAEGL
-143 ISGVAYSYSTI
+143 ISEVEYSYSTI
-154 MNGVAV
+154 MNAVAV
-160 NTTYGNLK
+160 HTTYGAFK
-168 KISEKN
+168 TISKKN

-186 RPTAIEG
+186 RPTALEG

-209 IFNSSSAVSSTG
+209 IFNSSSAVSASG
-221 EKFTGKHTAV
+221 EHFTGKHTAV
-231 AVLDSGFDCEHTVF
+231 AVLDSGFDCEHSVF
-245 KNQPEGEL
+245 QNKPAGEL
-253 LITQKTVSSVLAN
+253 LITQKFVSSILAD
-266 TTAIKLDKSLELMDV
+266 TTAMKLDNTLELMDV

-312 GIIGGMDDTI
+312 GIIGGLDETI

-335 VFPDLDDGG
+335 VFPDLDEGG

-386 YDKINESGISLI
+386 YDKINQSGISLI
-398 CAASNSYSSAY
+398 TAASNSYSSAY

-444 TKSKYIVANDKQI
+444 TKSKYIVANDQQI
-457 IFFTESNNIAG
+457 IFFTESNDISG

-475 ELNIGTGEGQT
+475 ELNIGMGEGQVQ
-486 LSKTFEYVT
+486 SKTFEYVT
-495 IPGVGMKANYAAFSK
+495 IPGVGMKANYAAFAEG
-510 DELKGKIALVRRG
+510 ELEGKIALVRRG

-567 SKEDGSVL
+567 SKEDGAVL
-575 SQTPRGTITLTYHN
+575 SQIPRGTITLTYQN

-599 SWGPTAD
+599 SWGPTPD

-651 YLKEKYPSYN
+651 YLKEKYPSYT

-674 STATIIVDQQ
+674 STATIIVDQR

-717 TKLELGDDKEKRGV
+717 TKLELGDDKEKRGI

-737 VVNLSEDTLSYD
+737 VVNLSEEALTYD

-754 MTETVSKSNSD
+754 MTETVSKSDSD
-765 YVAEKAQILGG
+765 YVAEKAQVIGG
-776 KTVFSVGGSVISG
+776 NTVFSAEGGTLSG
-789 STLTV
+789 NDLTV
-794 PGNSTLKITATYT
+794 PAGATVKVTATYT
-807 MSDADKQM
+807 MADADKQM
-815 IDKLFPNGMF
+815 IDRLFPNGMF

-834 SKETKIDLNIPFL
+834 SKDGEINLNIPFL

-916 IPATEQHIAISDTL
+916 IPATEEHIAMSDTL

-959 GEEVYRKEVTNANKA
+959 GEEVYRKEVINANKA
-974 YFVNAPFPNY
+974 YFANAPIPNY
-984 EFLNVKS
+984 EFLDIKS
-991 QQLGLVNNREY
+991 YELGLVNNREY

-1026 FDFCLDNEAPI
+1026 FDFCLDNEAPV

-1070 ITPIAFT
+1070 ITPITFT

-1082 AFLSETPIP
+1082 AFLSENPIP
-1091 VYSQKGQDNVVRIE
+1091 VYSQRGQDNIVRIE

-1113 YMDELITSAIS
+1113 YKDELITSALS

-1146 DFKFTKDGTEDGTD
+1146 DFKFTKDGTVDGTD
-1160 LSILTLYEGEVV
+1160 LSILTLYEDEVV
-1172 DLTQYLYTSDTSVD
+1172 DLTRYLYTSDTSVD
-1186 AFKDYLRYLDWESSN
+1186 AFKDYLRYLHWETSN
-1201 EKVATVKDGEI
+1201 EKVATVKDGQ
-1212 LGVKAGR
+1212 LMGVKAGR
-1219 TTITVT
+1219 TTVTVT
-1225 EQLDGKQANLLIN
+1225 EQLDGKQTNLLIN
-1238 VKPRPTDNQE
+1238 VKARPDSEKKESGRSVNQ
-1248 KSKQLAT
+1248 KKI
-1255 QRKSVDNVE
+1255 VDNVDDE
-1264 DKYVESIRFSYFDTI
+1264 YVESIRFSYFDTI

-1299 LSAVEGGE
+1299 LSAMEGGG

-1336 STNENVAIVDEE
+1336 STNEKVAIVDEN

-1372 SVKITVNSE
+1372 TVKITVNSE
-1381 FIIENRTLVAYK
+1381 FVIENRTLVAYK
-1393 GLGGEVI
+1393 GLGGEVV

-1419 TDNTVEVSEEDYD
+1419 TDNTVELTDEDYD

-1447 IPDSVQEIQKYAFYN
+1447 IPNSVQEIQKYAFYN
-1462 CVGLKKVTVPSSVR
+1462 CVGLRKVTVPSTVR

-1491 IDLSNVEAIGARAFS
+1491 IDLSCVEAVGARAFS
-1506 GCAKLTLNPKKD
+1506 GCAKLTLDPEKD
-1518 LRKTYAIGVRAFED
+1518 LRKTYAIGERAFEN
-1532 CTSITSINLTTLR
+1532 CTSLVAVDLTTLR
-1545 NTGSE
+1545 NTGKE

-1555 TALESVVFGE
+1555 TSLENVTFGE

-1577 GVKHVV
+1577 GVKSVV

-1591 EYCFAECSELISVT
+1591 EYCFAECSELTSVV
-1605 LKNNIWK
+1605 LKNDIWK
-1612 IGYGAFCENEKL
+1612 IGYGAFCENDKL
-1624 TTVVFE
+1624 KSVSFE

-1644 PELATLT
+1644 PALERLV
-1651 LPNSELTL
+1651 LPNSDLTL
-1659 ENYCFFECGG
+1659 ENYCFFECVN
-1669 LSTLVF
+1669 LETLVF
-1675 GENTFIKNM
+1675 GAKTRFVEM
-1684 NGAAFQSTAISTFTV
+1684 NGAAFQSTAIKTFTV
-1699 HADNPYYAVS
+1699 PATNPDYTVS
-1709 ADGKLLTS
+1709 GDGNLLLS

-1723 YLAATGADFGES
+1723 YLAATGADFGTT
-1735 YTISADVVGNGAFCG
+1735 YTITADVVGNGAFCG
-1750 INVLHLIFTN
+1750 VDITHLVFTN

-1767 YAFANCEALES
+1767 YAFANCETLES
-1778 ITFPEEGIASIG
+1778 ITFPAEGVTSIG
-1790 NSAFRYTEK
+1790 NSAFRYAEK
-1799 LTSVNLE
+1799 LTKVNLE

-1818 SGLTEI
+1818 TGLKEVI
-1824 TLADGATYGEGA
+1824 LADGATYGEGA
-1836 FFASALER
+1836 FFASDLTK
-1844 VTIGK
+1844 VTVGK
-1849 LSSFGMGAFQRCLS
+1849 LCQFGMGAFQRCVDLK
-1863 LIEVIMPAE
+1863 EVIMPAE

-1883 YDASLETIDLST
+1883 YDSSLETIDLST
-1895 VKIIPDQLFF
+1895 VKIIPDQAFF
-1905 ECTSLRRAD
+1905 ECTALRRAD
-1914 MQSAVKIGAYA
+1914 MQTAVKIGAYA
-1925 FADCSSLFYVRF
+1925 FADCASLFYVRF

-1953 YGQAPIFGGTGTDSE
+1953 YGQAPIFGGTGMDSE
-1968 GREALVLPETLTYLG
+1968 GKTALVLPETLVSLG
-1983 DGTFIGCSGVELVV
+1983 DGAFIGCSGIESVV
-1997 FEGNGLTPPSMEGKT
+1997 FAGNRLTPPSMDGKT
-2012 DEEVAEKYWNY
+2012 EEEQAEKYWNY
-2023 LFAYCENLTEV
+2023 LFAYCENLNKV

-2040 TRIGKYAFAGCKSL
+2040 TRIGKYAFAGCKGL
-2054 EIINLSSVREIDE
+2054 EFINLSCVTEIDE
-2067 LAFYECVFLE
+2067 LAFYECVYLE
-2077 EVDLGSAE
+2077 EVDLACVQYV
-2085 FIGFGAFT
+2085 GFAAFT
-2093 GCSFLESIGST
+2093 GCSFLESVGET
-2104 TELVEVAD
+2104 LALTEVAD

-2117 TNLKDVTAPKLEKIG
+2117 TDLQRVSAPALEKIG
-2132 VCAFQNNTDLAS
+2132 ICAFQDNENLGAFS
-2144 FTFSNKLSYIG
+2144 FSENLSFIG
-2155 DRAFWGCESLADFY
+2155 DRAFWGCSKLSDFY
-2169 YDLDG
+2169 YEADG
-2174 TPTKDGKINDY
+2174 ESKNDGKINDY
-2185 ASLSDGVLYTGLPSG
+2185 ATLCDGVLYTVLPSG
-2200 KLQLAA
+2200 KLQLTAI
-2206 VPGGKTTQ
+2206 PGGKTAE

-2219 EGTSRIDQ
+2219 EETVRVDQ
-2227 YSGNQNKSITKLIL
+2227 YAGNQNKSITKLIL

-2262 EFRSFT
+2262 EFCSFV
-2268 APALESSYIPNAK
+2268 APSLESSYIPDAK
-2281 LEEDDPGFSI
+2281 LDEEDPGFGI
-2291 LQNYYDVFELELCYY
+2291 LQNFYDVFELELCYY
-2306 TFIDLAGKKDPIKM
+2306 TFIDLAGKKEPIKM
-2320 VLPSNMDT
+2320 ILPSNTDV
-2328 EGYDGIIYLACFGK
+2328 EGYDGIIYLVCFGR

-2347 HSEYVA
+2347 HSSYVA
-2353 MDKTTSSF
+2353 MDKTTTSF
-2361 IDYATEIEGIDEI
+2361 IDYATQIEAVDEI
-2374 TVKHESLIN
+2374 TVKHENLIN

-2397 NFGYTEERW
+2397 KFGYTEERW
-2406 QEMSDAVKKAKAELN
+2406 QEMTVAVQNAKAKLN

-2426 SASPAIQKL
+2426 SASPALQKL
-2435 QADILALPDTY
+2435 QADIFALPDAY
-2446 TSADKATM
+2446 TSEYRATM
-2454 DAIKASLALL
+2454 ESLKAAISAL

-2475 RYTALLPAYE
+2475 RYTALLSAYE
-2485 ADVPDVIVPDDP
+2485 KDVAADDREDPAPAPNPDEPVSAWIVV
-2497 TPDPEPDKPASP
+2497 A
-2509 LMTVLI
+2509 I
-2515 VLVSVMAIAAVAA
+2515 VLASILVIAAVGAG
-2528 VAYVIIKRKNKSKKA
+2528 VYIFVIRKKQSDKTEESEETENEKSSEEASDLTA
-2543 EKPEQNE
+2543 EEE
-2550 AEDSVAK
+2550 ASETV
-2557 DELVLQEE
+2557 EE
-2565 NKAQNE
+2565 NNE
-2571 PVLQDGPE
+2571 E
-2579 EKDESE
+2579 
-2585 ALENSEKG
+2585 G
-2593 DDEE
+2593 DDAE

>member
-1 MSKRLISMILIV
+1 MSRRLISMLLV
-13 AILCSMLLMSCDIS
+13 VVMLCSMLLTSCNFVKS
-27 KLATSKGNAQNT
+27 STSANNQQADV
-39 PTTDT
+39 TDDSD
-44 ADEGAQTL
+44 ASRQTL

-59 KLTQDQLLSRI
+59 KLTQDQLLSKI
-70 KAEYLIT
+70 KAEYLIA
-77 NGGYADSDPIVAIIT
+77 NGGYLDSDPIVAIIT
-92 LPGASL
+92 LPGESL
-98 IDSYMSTSAVG
+98 VDSYITTNALG
-109 SVSDYVHSVEGKAA
+109 SVADYANSEEGKAA
-123 EESIL
+123 QEVIL
-128 AEQSSLIDELYAEGL
+128 AEQNALIDELIAEGL
-143 ISGVAYSYSTI
+143 ITGVEYSYSTV

-160 NTTYGNLK
+160 HTTYGDFK
-168 KISEKN
+168 EISKKN
-174 NVYQTILSDTFN
+174 NVSQTILSDTFN
-186 RPTAIEG
+186 RPQALEG
-193 TDASGIVNP
+193 TDASSIVNP

-209 IFNSSSAVSSTG
+209 IFNSSSAISATG
-221 EKFTGKHTAV
+221 EQFTGKHTAV

-245 KNQPEGEL
+245 QNKPAGEL
-253 LITQKTVSSVLAN
+253 LITQQFVSSVLAN
-266 TTAIKLDKSLELMDV
+266 TTAMKLDKTLELMDV

-312 GIIGGMDDTI
+312 GIIGGQDDTI

-335 VFPDLDDGG
+335 VFPDLDEGG

-386 YDKINESGISLI
+386 YDKINQSGISLI

-415 TNKVTNP
+415 TNKASNP
-422 DSATVGSPST
+422 DSSTVGSPST

-444 TKSKYIVANDKQI
+444 TKSKYIVANDQQI
-457 IFFTESNNIAG
+457 IFFNESNDISG
-468 DPNDFFD
+468 DPNDFFG
-475 ELNIGTGEGQT
+475 ELNIGTGEGQV

-567 SKEDGSVL
+567 SKEDGAIL
-575 SQTPRGTITLTYHN
+575 SQTARGTITLTYQN

-599 SWGPTAD
+599 SWGPTPD

-651 YLKEKYPSYN
+651 YLKEKYPSYT

-737 VVNLSEDTLSYD
+737 VVNLSQDILSYD

-754 MTETVSKSNSD
+754 MTETVSKSDSE

-776 KTVFSVGGSVISG
+776 STAFAVEGGTLSG
-789 STLTV
+789 NILTV
-794 PGNSTLKITATYT
+794 PGNATVKVTATYT
-807 MSDADKQM
+807 MSQEDKQM
-815 IDKLFPNGMF
+815 MDRLFANGMY

-834 SKETKIDLNIPFL
+834 SDSTQVDLNIPFL

-916 IPATEQHIAISDTL
+916 IPATEEHIAMSDSL

-953 IVDKVT
+953 IVDKIT
-959 GEEVYRKEVTNANKA
+959 GEEVYRKEVINANKA
-974 YFVNAPFPNY
+974 YFANAPIPNY
-984 EFLNVKS
+984 EFLNIKS
-991 QQLGLVNNREY
+991 YALGLVNNREY

-1026 FDFCLDNEAPI
+1026 FDFYLDNEAPV
-1037 LKDVKYE
+1037 LKNVEYE

-1070 ITPIAFT
+1070 ITPITFT

-1082 AFLSETPIP
+1082 AFLTENPIP

-1105 ITDYLEDL
+1105 ITDFLEDL
-1113 YMDELITSAIS
+1113 SEDEIITSALS

-1172 DLTQYLYTSDTSVD
+1172 DLTRYLYTSDTSVD
-1186 AFKDYLRYLDWESSN
+1186 AFKDYLRYLYWESSN
-1201 EKVATVKDGEI
+1201 EKVATVKDGQI

-1225 EQLDGKQANLLIN
+1225 EQLDGKQTNLLIN
-1238 VKPRPTDNQE
+1238 VKARPEEQ
-1248 KSKQLAT
+1248 KKQSERAVS
-1255 QRKSVDNVE
+1255 QNKVVDNIE
-1264 DKYVESIRFSYFDTI
+1264 DSSVESIRFSYFDTI

-1299 LSAVEGGE
+1299 ISALEGGG

-1321 LDPWYVA
+1321 IDPWYVE
-1328 DKYPVTFT
+1328 DQYPVTFT
-1336 STNENVAIVDEE
+1336 STNENVAIVDES

-1356 GTTTIQAR
+1356 GTTTIQAIF
-1364 LEGSSLRA
+1364 ENSSLRA
-1372 SVKITVNSE
+1372 SIKITVNSE

-1393 GLGGEVI
+1393 GLGGEVV
-1400 IPDDEGI
+1400 IPNDEGI

-1419 TDNTVEVSEEDYD
+1419 TDNTVELTEEDYD

-1462 CVGLKKVTVPSSVR
+1462 CVGLKKVTIPPSVR

-1491 IDLSNVEAIGARAFS
+1491 VDLSCIEAVGARAFA
-1506 GCAKLTLNPKKD
+1506 GCTKLTIDPEKD
-1518 LRKTYAIGVRAFED
+1518 LRKTYAIGERAFEN
-1532 CTSITSINLTTLR
+1532 CTSITSVNLTTLR
-1545 NTGSE
+1545 NTGKE

-1555 TALESVVFGE
+1555 TSLENVVFGE
-1565 KTKLSYAMFAKS
+1565 KTMLSYAMFAKS
-1577 GVKHVV
+1577 GVKNVV

-1591 EYCFAECSELISVT
+1591 AYCFAQCSKLESVT
-1605 LKNNIWK
+1605 LKKNVWR
-1612 IGYGAFCENEKL
+1612 IGNGAFCENENL
-1624 TTVVFE
+1624 TKVIFE
-1630 GSVDIIGEQAFYDC
+1630 GSVDILAEQAFYDC
-1644 PELATLT
+1644 PALT
-1651 LPNSELTL
+1651 TIELPNSEITI
-1659 ENYCFFECGG
+1659 ENYCFYECVN
-1669 LSTLVF
+1669 LDTVVF
-1675 GENTFIKNM
+1675 GENTWISNM
-1684 NGAAFQSTAISTFTV
+1684 NGASFQSTAIKNFVVPASNS
-1699 HADNPYYAVS
+1699 HYIVS
-1709 ADGKLLTS
+1709 SDGKLLLS
-1717 KDGKTI
+1717 KDSKTI
-1723 YLAATGADFGES
+1723 YLAATGADFGTS
-1735 YTISADVVGNGAFCG
+1735 YTISNDIVGNGAFCG
-1750 INVLHLIFTN
+1750 IEIVHLIFTN
-1760 PKTVISD
+1760 PNTVICD
-1767 YAFANCEALES
+1767 YAFANCDALES
-1778 ITFPEEGIASIG
+1778 ITFPAEGVVSIG
-1790 NSAFRYTEK
+1790 NSAFRYAK
-1799 LTSVNLE
+1799 NLTAVNLE
-1806 KVKTVGD
+1806 NIKLVGD

-1818 SGLTEI
+1818 TGLKEVK
-1824 TLADGATYGEGA
+1824 LADGATYGEGA
-1836 FFASALER
+1836 FYASSIEK

-1849 LSSFGMGAFQRCLS
+1849 LSQFGMGAFQRCES
-1863 LIEVIMPAE
+1863 LKEVVMPAE

-1883 YDASLETIDLST
+1883 YDKSLETIDLST
-1895 VKIIPDQLFF
+1895 MKIIPDQAFF
-1905 ECTSLRRAD
+1905 ECTALRKAD
-1914 MQSAVKIGAYA
+1914 MQNAVKIGEYA
-1925 FADCSSLFYVRF
+1925 FADCAALFYVRF

-1953 YGQAPIFGGTGTDSE
+1953 YGQAPIFGGTGMDSE
-1968 GREALVLPETLTYLG
+1968 GKTALVLPETLKYLG
-1983 DGTFIGCSGVELVV
+1983 DGAFIGCTGIEIVV
-1997 FEGNGLTPPSMEGKT
+1997 FTGNNLTAPSMEGKT
-2012 DEEVAEKYWNY
+2012 EEEQAEKYWNY
-2023 LFAYCENLTEV
+2023 LFAYCKNLTKV
-2034 VLPEAM
+2034 VLPESM
-2040 TRIGKYAFAGCKSL
+2040 TRIGKYAFAGCGLL
-2054 EIINLSSVREIDE
+2054 EIINLSCVTEIDE
-2067 LAFYECVFLE
+2067 LAFYECVYLE
-2077 EVDLGSAE
+2077 EVDLKSVKSV
-2085 FIGFGAFT
+2085 GFGAFT
-2093 GCSFLESIGST
+2093 GCKFLESIGNT
-2104 TELVEVAD
+2104 PELVEVGD

-2117 TNLKDVTAPKLEKIG
+2117 ANLKKVTAPKLEKIG
-2132 VCAFQNNTDLAS
+2132 VCAFQDNKNLTVFS
-2144 FTFSNKLSYIG
+2144 FSENLSSIS
-2155 DRAFWGCESLADFY
+2155 DRAFWGCEKLENFY
-2169 YDLDG
+2169 YDVNG
-2174 TPTKDGKINDY
+2174 TLEKDGKINDY
-2185 ASLSDGVLYTGLPSG
+2185 ATLSDGVLYIVLPSG
-2200 KLQLAA
+2200 KLQLTV
-2206 VPGGKTTQ
+2206 VPGGKTIE

-2219 EGTSRIDQ
+2219 EGTVRIEQ
-2227 YSGNQNKSITKLIL
+2227 YAGNQNKNIKNLIL

-2248 GNYAFYGYDALECV
+2248 GNYAFYGYDNLECV

-2268 APALESSYIPNAK
+2268 APALESSYIQDALLN
-2281 LEEDDPGFSI
+2281 EDDPGYSI
-2291 LQNYYDVFELELCYY
+2291 LQNYYDIFELELCYY
-2306 TFIDLAGKKDPIKM
+2306 TFIDLAGKKEPIKM
-2320 VLPSNMDT
+2320 ILPSNTDV
-2328 EGYDGIIYLACFGK
+2328 EGYDGIIYLVCFGK

-2347 HSEYVA
+2347 HSTYVA
-2353 MDKTTSSF
+2353 MDKTTTNF
-2361 IDYATEIEGIDEI
+2361 IDYATQIEGIDEI
-2374 TVKHESLIN
+2374 AVKHENLIN

-2397 NFGYTEERW
+2397 QFGYTEERW
-2406 QEMSDAVKKAKAELN
+2406 QEMTLAVQNAKAKLN

-2426 SASPAIQKL
+2426 SASPALQKL

-2446 TSADKATM
+2446 TSAHKATM
-2454 DAIKASLALL
+2454 EALKASIAAL
-2464 KPAEKVILDLS
+2464 KPADKVLLDLS
-2475 RYTALLPAYE
+2475 KYTALLSAYE
-2485 ADVPDVIVPDDP
+2485 ADIAEDVPTTPNTDP
-2497 TPDPEPDKPASP
+2497 APVDPAFSWK
-2509 LMTVLI
+2509 T
-2515 VLVSVMAIAAVAA
+2515 AIIIVAA
-2528 VAYVIIKRKNKSKKA
+2528 VVVLAVAGVGVYLFVRRKAKS
-2543 EKPEQNE
+2543 EKSEVTEEKETEQN
-2550 AEDSVAK
+2550 
-2557 DELVLQEE
+2557 QETC
-2565 NKAQNE
+2565 
-2571 PVLQDGPE
+2571 E
-2579 EKDESE
+2579 EETKE
-2585 ALENSEKG
+2585 G